1 MPLNLEILM
10 KNLVRRTSSFTR
22 EQGKKLIKEA
32 YIKDVKGKS
41 IDGVYHIYGRVLN
54 EDKNWDYDTHL
65 KINMKNNEIIGVN
78 CSCETFKENSKQ
90 VKNYM
95 CKHISAT
102 GDAFY
107 SLAKK
112 KIASKKPMIKVENR
126 LVKENEKNN
135 EQQEKRF
142 LSLDISIKHMVKE
155 GIQFFNC
162 EFRIGVGNSNL
173 ILDLKDFLYKN
184 SLKKPLKFNDSF
196 TYNPLK
202 DDFLKEDKRILQF
215 IGANSDKINGRYLR
229 LRQNSLKDFL
239 KLIDEKKKINF
250 NFNSINYEVKV
261 RKENVPVALTLK
273 EGKEGFILSHHKKF
287 PVILNNTG
295 DVMFFDRNLYLPRKR
310 QLEYYIP
317 IHKLFLKNNTITY
330 KKTLENLKNL
340 LEELKNISKNI
351 VLDENVK
358 IFKEKLMKTTFYF
371 YENKGEIYC
380 NVKIDYC
387 GYIIDL
393 IRDEKDNSFLRDLKS
408 EKYIEFQLER
418 FKFIKRE
425 EDFCFIGDEEAMY
438 DFFSKGLKKI
448 KEHGDVILSKELQE
462 FKVIDSSLISSELSE
477 LINFYKLKF
486 DFGDFNIQELRESID
501 AMKNGKR
508 FYKTKKTYLDLEEP
522 GIIHFLNLLEDLGL
536 DNISN
541 NEINIDKSKVLYI
554 QEKLKDR
561 NLSFIKGGK
570 VLQEIVNKLLN
581 KEFKR
586 KLVPKALNAE
596 LRSYQKEGFKWINEI
611 TDLGF
616 GGVLADDMG
625 LGKTLQII
633 AFLLS
638 QKKSKSIVVVPTS
651 VIYNWMDEFEK
662 FAPSLRIGLVHGSK
676 TRRDKV
682 LNDFKRSL
690 GIKLDYMDT
699 FEGLDLDEEENINN
713 SKEGKN
719 KSNDKNKTK
728 KSSKSYER
736 YDILLT
742 TYGTLKNDEEA
753 YDNLSFDYCI
763 IDEAQNI
770 KNPSAQATLS
780 VKKIKSRCNIALTG
794 TPIENNLMELW
805 SIFDFVMPGYLFTK
819 ERFRERFILDENNLD
834 ELKSLIT
841 PFILRRL
848 KEDVLSELPEKLEK
862 KYLVEMKGKQ
872 KQIYNSYV
880 KAIKTKLNE
889 SKISGK
895 IGNEKINLFAYLT
908 KLREICLDPSI
919 VIPEYNGG
927 SGKLIVVKEIVKD
940 ASESGKKILLFSQFT
955 SVLKKIE
962 DDFKR
967 EGISHLYL
975 DGGTSAKERVERV
988 KKFNEDESIKV
999 FLISLKAGGVG
1010 LNLTS
1015 ASVVIHFDPWWN
1027 PAVEDQATDRA
1038 HRFGQEN
1045 RVEVIKLVAK
1055 DTIEEKIVLMQEDKR
1070 ELIQSLMDG
1079 KTMDGKGLKRLTE
1092 EEIAKLFE

>member
-1 MPLNLEILM
+1 MNLDIFM

-22 EQGKKLIKEA
+22 EQGKKLIQEA
-32 YIKDVKGKS
+32 YVKDVKGKS
-41 IDGVYHIYGRVLN
+41 IDGIYHIYGSVLN
-54 EDKNWDYDTHL
+54 DDKNWDYNTHI
-65 KINMKNNEIIGVN
+65 KINMQNSDIMGTN
-78 CSCETFKENSKQ
+78 CSCETFKENSKHI
-90 VKNYM
+90 KNYV

-102 GDAFY
+102 NDVFY

-112 KIASKKPMIKVENR
+112 KMQKNKLKSNNKPK
-126 LVKENEKNN
+126 LVKEKNEEHKGK
-135 EQQEKRF
+135 EKRF
-142 LSLDISIKHMVKE
+142 LSLDINIKHMVKE
-155 GIQFFNC
+155 GVTLFNC
-162 EFRIGVGNSNL
+162 EFRIGAGNLNL

-184 SLKKPLKFNDSF
+184 SLKKPLKFNDGF

-202 DDFLKEDKRILQF
+202 DEFLDEDKRVLQF
-215 IGANSDKINGRYLR
+215 VASHKDMISGRYLR
-229 LRQNSLKDFL
+229 LKQNNLKDFL

-261 RKENVPVALTLK
+261 KKENVPVALTLK
-273 EGKEGFILSHHKKF
+273 EGKEEFVLSHHKKF
-287 PVILNNTG
+287 PVLLNNLG

-330 KKTLENLKNL
+330 KKSLESLRNL

-351 VLDENVK
+351 VLDENVRA
-358 IFKEKLMKTTFYF
+358 FKEKLMKTTFNLYKT
-371 YENKGEIYC
+371 EGKIYC

-425 EDFCFIGDEEAMY
+425 EDFCFIGNEEEMY
-438 DFFSKGLKKI
+438 ELFSKGIKRLRELGEVLLSEELK
-448 KEHGDVILSKELQE
+448 E
-462 FKVIDSSLISSELSE
+462 FKVLDSSLISSELKE
-477 LINFYKLKF
+477 LNNFYKLKF
-486 DFGDFNIQELRESID
+486 DFGDFELRELRESIE
-501 AMKNGKR
+501 AMKKGDR
-508 FYKTKKTYLDLEEP
+508 FYITKKVYLDLEDH
-522 GIIHFLNLLEDLGL
+522 GIVNFLNLLEDLGL
-536 DNISN
+536 ENIKDN
-541 NEINIDKSKVLYI
+541 EVYIDKSKVLYI

-561 NLSFIKGGK
+561 NLSFIKGGN
-570 VLQEIVNKLLN
+570 VLQEIVGKLLN

-596 LRSYQKEGFKWINEI
+596 LRPYQKEGFKWINEI

-662 FAPSLRIGLVHGSK
+662 FAPSIRVGLVHGSK
-676 TRRDKV
+676 SKRDKV
-682 LNDFKRSL
+682 LRDFKRGL
-690 GIKLDYMDT
+690 GIKV
-699 FEGLDLDEEENINN
+699 EEENL
-713 SKEGKN
+713 KE
-719 KSNDKNKTK
+719 
-728 KSSKSYER
+728 KSYEK
-736 YDILLT
+736 YDVLLT
-742 TYGTLKNDEEA
+742 TYGTLKNDEKA
-753 YDNLSFDYCI
+753 YENLSFDYCI

-770 KNPSAQATLS
+770 KNPAAQATLS
-780 VKKIKSRCNIALTG
+780 VKNIKSRCNIALTG

-819 ERFRERFILDENNLD
+819 ERFRERFILDESNLS

-872 KQIYNSYV
+872 KQLYSFYV
-880 KAIKTKLNE
+880 KAIKNQLNE
-889 SKISGK
+889 NKSSEKSGRD
-895 IGNEKINLFAYLT
+895 KINLFAYLT
-908 KLREICLDPSI
+908 KLREICLDPSL
-919 VIPEYNGG
+919 VVPDYTGG
-927 SGKLIVVKEIVKD
+927 SSKLTVVKEIVKD

-962 DDFKR
+962 EDFKK
-967 EGISHLYL
+967 EEISYLYL
-975 DGGTSAKERVERV
+975 DGGTSAKDRVERV
-988 KKFNEDESIKV
+988 KKFNEDSNIKV

-1015 ASVVIHFDPWWN
+1015 ASMVIHFDPWWN

-1045 RVEVIKLVAK
+1045 KVEVIKLVAK

-1079 KTMDGKGLKRLTE
+1079 KTMDGKVLKRLTE
-1092 EEIAKLFE
+1092 EEISKLFE

>member
-1 MPLNLEILM
+1 MPLNLDIFM

-32 YIKDVKGKS
+32 YVKDVKGKS
-41 IDGVYHIYGRVLN
+41 IDGIYHIYGSVLN
-54 EDKNWDYDTHL
+54 DDKNWDYNTHI
-65 KINMKNNEIIGVN
+65 KINMQNSDIMGTN
-78 CSCETFKENSKQ
+78 CSCETFKENSKHI
-90 VKNYM
+90 KNYV

-102 GDAFY
+102 NDVFY

-112 KIASKKPMIKVENR
+112 KMQKNKLKSNNKPK
-126 LVKENEKNN
+126 LVKEKNEEHKG
-135 EQQEKRF
+135 QEKRF
-142 LSLDISIKHMVKE
+142 LSLDINIKHMVKE
-155 GIQFFNC
+155 GITLFNC
-162 EFRIGVGNSNL
+162 EFRIGAGNLNL

-184 SLKKPLKFNDSF
+184 SLKKPLKFNDGF

-202 DDFLKEDKRILQF
+202 DEFLDEDKRVLQF
-215 IGANSDKINGRYLR
+215 VASHKDMISGRYLR
-229 LRQNSLKDFL
+229 LKQNNLKDFL

-261 RKENVPVALTLK
+261 KKENVPVALTLK
-273 EGKEGFILSHHKKF
+273 EGKEGFILNHHKKF
-287 PVILNNTG
+287 PIILNNSG

-330 KKTLENLKNL
+330 KKSLENLRSL

-351 VLDENVK
+351 VLDENIRV
-358 IFKEKLMKTTFYF
+358 FKEKLMKTTFNLYK
-371 YENKGEIYC
+371 NKEKIYC

-425 EDFCFIGDEEAMY
+425 EDFCFIGSEEEIY
-438 DFFSKGLKKI
+438 ELFSKGIKRLRELGEVLLSEELK
-448 KEHGDVILSKELQE
+448 E
-462 FKVIDSSLISSELSE
+462 FKVLDSSLISSELKE
-477 LINFYKLKF
+477 LSNFYKLKF
-486 DFGDFNIQELRESID
+486 DFGDFELRELRESIE
-501 AMKNGKR
+501 AMKRGDR
-508 FYKTKKTYLDLEEP
+508 FYRTKKVYLDLEDP
-522 GIIHFLNLLEDLGL
+522 GIVNFLNLLDDLGL
-536 DNISN
+536 ENIKDN
-541 NEINIDKSKVLYI
+541 EVYIDKSKVLYI

-561 NLSFIKGGK
+561 TLSFIKGGN
-570 VLQEIVNKLLN
+570 VLQEIVGKLLN

-596 LRSYQKEGFKWINEI
+596 LRPYQKEGFKWINEI

-662 FAPSLRIGLVHGSK
+662 FAPSIRIGLVHGSK
-676 TRRDKV
+676 SKRDKV
-682 LNDFKRSL
+682 LRDFKRGL
-690 GIKLDYMDT
+690 GIKI
-699 FEGLDLDEEENINN
+699 EEKNL
-713 SKEGKN
+713 KE
-719 KSNDKNKTK
+719 
-728 KSSKSYER
+728 KSYEK
-736 YDILLT
+736 YDVLLT
-742 TYGTLKNDEEA
+742 TYGTLKNDEKA
-753 YDNLSFDYCI
+753 YENLSFDYCI

-780 VKKIKSRCNIALTG
+780 VKNIKSRCNIALTG

-819 ERFRERFILDENNLD
+819 ERFRERFILDESNLS

-848 KEDVLSELPEKLEK
+848 KEEVLSELPEKLEK

-872 KQIYNSYV
+872 KQLYSFYV
-880 KAIKTKLNE
+880 NAIKNQLNE
-889 SKISGK
+889 NKSSEKSGRD
-895 IGNEKINLFAYLT
+895 KINLFAYLT
-908 KLREICLDPSI
+908 KLREICLDPSL
-919 VIPEYNGG
+919 VVPDYKGG
-927 SGKLIVVKEIVKD
+927 SSKLTVVKEIVKD

-955 SVLKKIE
+955 SVLQKIE
-962 DDFKR
+962 EDFKK
-967 EGISHLYL
+967 EDISYLYL
-975 DGGTSAKERVERV
+975 DGGTSAKDRVERV
-988 KKFNEDESIKV
+988 KKFNEDSNIKV

-1045 RVEVIKLVAK
+1045 KVEVIKLVAK

-1092 EEIAKLFE
+1092 EEISKLFE

>member
-1 MPLNLEILM
+1 MPLNLDIFM

-32 YIKDVKGKS
+32 YVKDVKGKS
-41 IDGVYHIYGRVLN
+41 IDGIYHIYGSVLN
-54 EDKNWDYDTHL
+54 DDKNWDYNTHI
-65 KINMKNNEIIGVN
+65 KINMQNSDIMGTN
-78 CSCETFKENSKQ
+78 CSCETFKENSKHI
-90 VKNYM
+90 KNYV

-102 GDAFY
+102 NDVFY

-112 KIASKKPMIKVENR
+112 KMQKNKLKSNNKPK
-126 LVKENEKNN
+126 LVKEKNEEHKG
-135 EQQEKRF
+135 QEKRF
-142 LSLDISIKHMVKE
+142 LSLDINIKHMVKE
-155 GIQFFNC
+155 GITLFNC
-162 EFRIGVGNSNL
+162 EFRIGAGNLNL

-184 SLKKPLKFNDSF
+184 SLKKPLKFNDGF

-202 DDFLKEDKRILQF
+202 DEFLDEDKRVLQF
-215 IGANSDKINGRYLR
+215 VASHKDMISGRYLR
-229 LRQNSLKDFL
+229 LKQNNLKDFL

-261 RKENVPVALTLK
+261 KKENVPVALTLK
-273 EGKEGFILSHHKKF
+273 EGKEGFILNHHKKF
-287 PVILNNTG
+287 PIILNNSG

-330 KKTLENLKNL
+330 KKSLENLRSL

-351 VLDENVK
+351 VLDENIRV
-358 IFKEKLMKTTFYF
+358 FKEKLIKTTFNLYK
-371 YENKGEIYC
+371 NKEKIYC

-425 EDFCFIGDEEAMY
+425 EDFCFIGSEEEIY
-438 DFFSKGLKKI
+438 ELFSKGIKRLRELGEVLLSEELK
-448 KEHGDVILSKELQE
+448 E
-462 FKVIDSSLISSELSE
+462 FKVLDSSLISSELKE
-477 LINFYKLKF
+477 LSNFYKLKF
-486 DFGDFNIQELRESID
+486 DFGDFELRELRESIE
-501 AMKNGKR
+501 AMKRGDR
-508 FYKTKKTYLDLEEP
+508 FYRTKKVYLDLEDP
-522 GIIHFLNLLEDLGL
+522 GIVNFLNLLDDLGL
-536 DNISN
+536 ENIKDN
-541 NEINIDKSKVLYI
+541 EVYIDKSKVLYI

-561 NLSFIKGGK
+561 TLSFIKGGN
-570 VLQEIVNKLLN
+570 VLQEIVGKLLN

-596 LRSYQKEGFKWINEI
+596 LRPYQKEGFKWINEI

-662 FAPSLRIGLVHGSK
+662 FAPSIRIGLVHGSK
-676 TRRDKV
+676 SKRDKV
-682 LNDFKRSL
+682 LRDFKRGL
-690 GIKLDYMDT
+690 GIKI
-699 FEGLDLDEEENINN
+699 EEKNL
-713 SKEGKN
+713 KE
-719 KSNDKNKTK
+719 
-728 KSSKSYER
+728 KSYEK
-736 YDILLT
+736 YDVLLT
-742 TYGTLKNDEEA
+742 TYGTLKNDEKA
-753 YDNLSFDYCI
+753 YENLSFDYCI

-780 VKKIKSRCNIALTG
+780 VKNIKSRCNIALTG

-819 ERFRERFILDENNLD
+819 ERFRERFILDESNLS

-848 KEDVLSELPEKLEK
+848 KEEVLSELPEKLEK

-872 KQIYNSYV
+872 KQLYSFYV
-880 KAIKTKLNE
+880 NAIKNQLNE
-889 SKISGK
+889 NKSSEKSGRD
-895 IGNEKINLFAYLT
+895 KINLFAYLT
-908 KLREICLDPSI
+908 KLREICLDPSL
-919 VIPEYNGG
+919 VVPDYKGG
-927 SGKLIVVKEIVKD
+927 SSKLTVVKEIVKD

-955 SVLKKIE
+955 SVLQKIE
-962 DDFKR
+962 EDFKK
-967 EGISHLYL
+967 EDISYLYL
-975 DGGTSAKERVERV
+975 DGGTSAKDRVERV
-988 KKFNEDESIKV
+988 KKFNEDSNIKV

-1027 PAVEDQATDRA
+1027 PSVEDQATDRV

-1045 RVEVIKLVAK
+1045 KVEVIKLVAK

-1092 EEIAKLFE
+1092 EEISKLFE

>member
-1 MPLNLEILM
+1 MPLNLDIFM

-32 YIKDVKGKS
+32 YVKDVKGKS
-41 IDGVYHIYGRVLN
+41 IDGIYHIYGSVLN
-54 EDKNWDYDTHL
+54 DDKNWDYNTHI
-65 KINMKNNEIIGVN
+65 KINMQNSDIMGTN
-78 CSCETFKENSKQ
+78 CSCETFKENSKHI
-90 VKNYM
+90 KNYV

-102 GDAFY
+102 NDVFY

-112 KIASKKPMIKVENR
+112 KMQKNKLKSNNKPK
-126 LVKENEKNN
+126 LVKEKNEEHKG
-135 EQQEKRF
+135 QEKRF
-142 LSLDISIKHMVKE
+142 LSLDINIKHMLKE
-155 GIQFFNC
+155 GITLFNC
-162 EFRIGVGNSNL
+162 EFRIGTGNLNL

-184 SLKKPLKFNDSF
+184 SLKKPLKFNDGF

-202 DDFLKEDKRILQF
+202 DEFLDEDKRVLQF
-215 IGANSDKINGRYLR
+215 VASHKDMISGRYLR
-229 LRQNSLKDFL
+229 LKQNNLKDFL

-261 RKENVPVALTLK
+261 KKENVPVALTLK
-273 EGKEGFILSHHKKF
+273 EGKEGFILNHHKKF
-287 PVILNNTG
+287 PIILNNSG

-330 KKTLENLKNL
+330 KKSLENLRSL

-351 VLDENVK
+351 VLDENIRV
-358 IFKEKLMKTTFYF
+358 FKEKLIKTTFNLYK
-371 YENKGEIYC
+371 NKEKIYC

-425 EDFCFIGDEEAMY
+425 EDFCFIGSEEEIY
-438 DFFSKGLKKI
+438 ELLSKGIKK
-448 KEHGDVILSKELQE
+448 LKELGE
-462 FKVIDSSLISSELSE
+462 VLLSEELKAFKVLDSSFISSELIE
-477 LINFYKLKF
+477 LSNFYKLKF
-486 DFGDFNIQELRESID
+486 DFGNFELRELMESIE
-501 AMKNGKR
+501 AMKRGDH
-508 FYKTKKTYLDLEEP
+508 FYRTNKVYLDLEDP
-522 GIIHFLNLLEDLGL
+522 GIVNFLNLLDDLGL
-536 DNISN
+536 ENIKDN
-541 NEINIDKSKVLYI
+541 EVYIDKSKVLYI

-561 NLSFIKGGK
+561 NLSFIKGGN
-570 VLQEIVNKLLN
+570 VLQEIVGKLLN

-596 LRSYQKEGFKWINEI
+596 LRPYQKEGFKWINEI

-662 FAPSLRIGLVHGSK
+662 FAPSIRVGLVHGSK
-676 TRRDKV
+676 SKRDKV
-682 LNDFKRSL
+682 LRDFKRGL
-690 GIKLDYMDT
+690 GIKI
-699 FEGLDLDEEENINN
+699 EEKNL
-713 SKEGKN
+713 KE
-719 KSNDKNKTK
+719 
-728 KSSKSYER
+728 KSYEK
-736 YDILLT
+736 YDVLLT
-742 TYGTLKNDEEA
+742 TYGTLKNDEKA
-753 YDNLSFDYCI
+753 YENLSFDYCI

-780 VKKIKSRCNIALTG
+780 VKNIKSRCNIALTG

-819 ERFRERFILDENNLD
+819 ERFRERFILDESNLS

-848 KEDVLSELPEKLEK
+848 KEEVLSELPEKLEK

-872 KQIYNSYV
+872 KQLYSFYV
-880 KAIKTKLNE
+880 NAIKNQLNE
-889 SKISGK
+889 NKSSEKSGRD
-895 IGNEKINLFAYLT
+895 KINLFAYLT
-908 KLREICLDPSI
+908 KLREICLDPSL
-919 VIPEYNGG
+919 VVPDYKGG
-927 SGKLIVVKEIVKD
+927 SSKLTVVKEIVKD

-955 SVLKKIE
+955 SVLQKIE
-962 DDFKR
+962 EDFKK
-967 EGISHLYL
+967 EDISYLYL
-975 DGGTSAKERVERV
+975 DGGTSAKDRVERV
-988 KKFNEDESIKV
+988 KKFNEDSNIKV

-1045 RVEVIKLVAK
+1045 KVEVIKLVAK

-1092 EEIAKLFE
+1092 EEISKLFE

>member
-1 MPLNLEILM
+1 MPLNLDIFM

-32 YIKDVKGKS
+32 YVKDVKGKS
-41 IDGVYHIYGRVLN
+41 IDGIYHIYGSVLN
-54 EDKNWDYDTHL
+54 DDKNWDYNTHI
-65 KINMKNNEIIGVN
+65 KINMQNSDIMGTN
-78 CSCETFKENSKQ
+78 CSCETFKENSKHI
-90 VKNYM
+90 KNYV

-102 GDAFY
+102 NDVFY

-112 KIASKKPMIKVENR
+112 KMQKNKLKSNNKPK
-126 LVKENEKNN
+126 LVKEKNEEHKG
-135 EQQEKRF
+135 QEKRF
-142 LSLDISIKHMVKE
+142 LSLDINIKHMVKE
-155 GIQFFNC
+155 GITLFNC
-162 EFRIGVGNSNL
+162 EFRIGAGNLNL

-184 SLKKPLKFNDSF
+184 SLKKPLKFNDGF

-202 DDFLKEDKRILQF
+202 DEFLDEDKRVLQF
-215 IGANSDKINGRYLR
+215 VASHKDMISGRYLR
-229 LRQNSLKDFL
+229 LKQNNLKDFL

-261 RKENVPVALTLK
+261 KKENVPVALTLK
-273 EGKEGFILSHHKKF
+273 EGKEGFILNHHKKF
-287 PVILNNTG
+287 PIILNNSG

-330 KKTLENLKNL
+330 KKSLENLRSL

-351 VLDENVK
+351 VLDENIRV
-358 IFKEKLMKTTFYF
+358 FKEKLMKTTFNLYK
-371 YENKGEIYC
+371 NKEKIYC

-425 EDFCFIGDEEAMY
+425 EDFCFIGSEEEIY
-438 DFFSKGLKKI
+438 ELFSKGIKRLRELGEVLLSEELK
-448 KEHGDVILSKELQE
+448 E
-462 FKVIDSSLISSELSE
+462 FKVLDSSLISSELKE
-477 LINFYKLKF
+477 LSNFYKLKF
-486 DFGDFNIQELRESID
+486 DFGDFELRELRESIE
-501 AMKNGKR
+501 AMKRGDR
-508 FYKTKKTYLDLEEP
+508 FYRTKKVYLDLEDP
-522 GIIHFLNLLEDLGL
+522 GIVNFLNLLDDLGL
-536 DNISN
+536 ENIKDN
-541 NEINIDKSKVLYI
+541 EVYIDKSKVLYI

-561 NLSFIKGGK
+561 TLSFIKGGN
-570 VLQEIVNKLLN
+570 VLQEIVGKLLN

-596 LRSYQKEGFKWINEI
+596 LRPYQKEGFKWINEI

-662 FAPSLRIGLVHGSK
+662 FAPSIRIGLVHGSK
-676 TRRDKV
+676 SKRDKV
-682 LNDFKRSL
+682 LRDFKRGL
-690 GIKLDYMDT
+690 GIKI
-699 FEGLDLDEEENINN
+699 EEENL
-713 SKEGKN
+713 KE
-719 KSNDKNKTK
+719 
-728 KSSKSYER
+728 KSYEK
-736 YDILLT
+736 YDVLLT
-742 TYGTLKNDEEA
+742 TYGTLKNDEKA
-753 YDNLSFDYCI
+753 YENLSFDYCI

-770 KNPSAQATLS
+770 KNSSAQATLS
-780 VKKIKSRCNIALTG
+780 VKNIKSRCNIALTG

-819 ERFRERFILDENNLD
+819 ERFRERFILDESNLS

-848 KEDVLSELPEKLEK
+848 KEEVLSELPEKLEK

-872 KQIYNSYV
+872 KQLYSFYV
-880 KAIKTKLNE
+880 KAIKNQLNE
-889 SKISGK
+889 NKSSEKSGRD
-895 IGNEKINLFAYLT
+895 KINLFAYLT

-919 VIPEYNGG
+919 VVPDYKGG
-927 SGKLIVVKEIVKD
+927 SSKLTVVREIVKD

-955 SVLKKIE
+955 SVLQKIE
-962 DDFKR
+962 EDFKK
-967 EGISHLYL
+967 EDISYLYL
-975 DGGTSAKERVERV
+975 DGGTSAKDRVERV
-988 KKFNEDESIKV
+988 KKFNEDSNIKV

-1027 PAVEDQATDRA
+1027 PSVEDQATDRV

-1045 RVEVIKLVAK
+1045 KVEVIKLVAK

-1092 EEIAKLFE
+1092 EEISKLFE

>member
-1 MPLNLEILM
+1 MPLNLDIFM

-32 YIKDVKGKS
+32 YVKDVKGKS
-41 IDGVYHIYGRVLN
+41 IDGIYHIYGSVLN
-54 EDKNWDYDTHL
+54 DDKNWDYNTHI
-65 KINMKNNEIIGVN
+65 KINMQNSDIMGTN
-78 CSCETFKENSKQ
+78 CSCETFKENSKHI
-90 VKNYM
+90 KNYV

-102 GDAFY
+102 NDVFY

-112 KIASKKPMIKVENR
+112 KMQKNKLKSNNKPK
-126 LVKENEKNN
+126 LVKEKNEEHKG
-135 EQQEKRF
+135 QEKRF
-142 LSLDISIKHMVKE
+142 LSLDINIKHMVKE
-155 GIQFFNC
+155 GITLFNC
-162 EFRIGVGNSNL
+162 EFRIGAGNLNL

-184 SLKKPLKFNDSF
+184 SLKKPLKFNDGF

-202 DDFLKEDKRILQF
+202 DEFLDEDKRVLQF
-215 IGANSDKINGRYLR
+215 VASHKDMISGRYLR
-229 LRQNSLKDFL
+229 LKQNNLKDFL

-261 RKENVPVALTLK
+261 KKENVPVALTLK
-273 EGKEGFILSHHKKF
+273 EGKEGFILNHHKKF
-287 PVILNNTG
+287 PIILNNSG

-330 KKTLENLKNL
+330 KKSLENLRSL

-351 VLDENVK
+351 VLDENIRV
-358 IFKEKLMKTTFYF
+358 FKEKLIKTTFNLYK
-371 YENKGEIYC
+371 NKEKIYC

-425 EDFCFIGDEEAMY
+425 EDFCFIGSEEEIY
-438 DFFSKGLKKI
+438 ELFSKGIKRLRELGEVLLSEELK
-448 KEHGDVILSKELQE
+448 E
-462 FKVIDSSLISSELSE
+462 FKVLDSSLISSELKE
-477 LINFYKLKF
+477 LSNFYKLKF
-486 DFGDFNIQELRESID
+486 DFGDFELRELRESIE
-501 AMKNGKR
+501 AMKRGDR
-508 FYKTKKTYLDLEEP
+508 FYRTKKVYLDLEDP
-522 GIIHFLNLLEDLGL
+522 GIVNFLNLLDDLGL
-536 DNISN
+536 ENIKDN
-541 NEINIDKSKVLYI
+541 EVYIDKSKVLYI

-561 NLSFIKGGK
+561 TLSFIKGGN
-570 VLQEIVNKLLN
+570 VLQEIVGKLLN

-596 LRSYQKEGFKWINEI
+596 LRPYQKEGFKWINEI

-662 FAPSLRIGLVHGSK
+662 FAPSIRVGLVHGSK
-676 TRRDKV
+676 SKRDKV
-682 LNDFKRSL
+682 LRDFKRGL
-690 GIKLDYMDT
+690 GIKI
-699 FEGLDLDEEENINN
+699 EEKNL
-713 SKEGKN
+713 KE
-719 KSNDKNKTK
+719 
-728 KSSKSYER
+728 KSYEK
-736 YDILLT
+736 YDVLLT
-742 TYGTLKNDEEA
+742 TYGTLKNDEKA
-753 YDNLSFDYCI
+753 YENLSFDYCI

-780 VKKIKSRCNIALTG
+780 VKNIKSRCNIALTG

-819 ERFRERFILDENNLD
+819 ERFRERFILDESNLS

-848 KEDVLSELPEKLEK
+848 KEEVLSELPEKLEK

-872 KQIYNSYV
+872 KQLYSFYV
-880 KAIKTKLNE
+880 KAIKNQLNE
-889 SKISGK
+889 NKSSEKSGRD
-895 IGNEKINLFAYLT
+895 KINLFAYLT
-908 KLREICLDPSI
+908 KLREICLDPSL
-919 VIPEYNGG
+919 VVPDYTGG
-927 SGKLIVVKEIVKD
+927 SSKLTVVKEIVKD

-955 SVLKKIE
+955 SVLQKIE
-962 DDFKR
+962 EDFKK
-967 EGISHLYL
+967 EDISYLYL
-975 DGGTSAKERVERV
+975 DGGTSAKDRVERV
-988 KKFNEDESIKV
+988 KKFNDDSNIKV

-1027 PAVEDQATDRA
+1027 PSVEDQATDRV

-1045 RVEVIKLVAK
+1045 KVEVIKLVAK

-1092 EEIAKLFE
+1092 EEISKLFE

>member
-1 MPLNLEILM
+1 MPLNLDIFM

-22 EQGKKLIKEA
+22 EQGKKLIQEA
-32 YIKDVKGKS
+32 YVKDVKGKS
-41 IDGVYHIYGRVLN
+41 IDGIYHIYGSVLN
-54 EDKNWDYDTHL
+54 DDKNWDYNTHI
-65 KINMKNNEIIGVN
+65 KINMQNSDIMGTN
-78 CSCETFKENSKQ
+78 CSCETFKENSKHI
-90 VKNYM
+90 KNYV

-102 GDAFY
+102 NDVFY

-112 KIASKKPMIKVENR
+112 KMQNNKSKSNNKPK
-126 LVKENEKNN
+126 LVKDKNEEHKGK
-135 EQQEKRF
+135 EKRF
-142 LSLDISIKHMVKE
+142 LSLDINIKHMVKE
-155 GIQFFNC
+155 GITLFNC
-162 EFRIGVGNSNL
+162 EFRIGAGNLNL

-184 SLKKPLKFNDSF
+184 SLKKPLKFNDGF

-202 DDFLKEDKRILQF
+202 DEFLDEDKRVLQF
-215 IGANSDKINGRYLR
+215 VASHKDMISGRYLR
-229 LRQNSLKDFL
+229 LKQNNLKDFL

-261 RKENVPVALTLK
+261 KKENVPVALTLK

-287 PVILNNTG
+287 PIILNNSG

-330 KKTLENLKNL
+330 KKSLENLRSL

-351 VLDENVK
+351 VLDENIRV
-358 IFKEKLMKTTFYF
+358 FKEKLMKTTFNLYK
-371 YENKGEIYC
+371 NKEKIYC

-425 EDFCFIGDEEAMY
+425 EDFCFIGNKEEMY
-438 DFFSKGLKKI
+438 ELFYKGIKRLRELGEVLLSEELK
-448 KEHGDVILSKELQE
+448 E
-462 FKVIDSSLISSELSE
+462 FKVLDSSLISSELKE
-477 LINFYKLKF
+477 LSNFYKLKF
-486 DFGDFNIQELRESID
+486 DFGDFELRELRESVE
-501 AMKNGKR
+501 AMKRGDR
-508 FYKTKKTYLDLEEP
+508 FYRTKKVYLDLEDP
-522 GIIHFLNLLEDLGL
+522 GIVNFLNLLEDLGL
-536 DNISN
+536 ENIKDN
-541 NEINIDKSKVLYI
+541 EVYIDKSKVLYI

-561 NLSFIKGGK
+561 NLSFIKGGN
-570 VLQEIVNKLLN
+570 VLQEIVGKLLN

-586 KLVPKALNAE
+586 KLLPKALNAE
-596 LRSYQKEGFKWINEI
+596 LRPYQKEGFKWINEI

-662 FAPSLRIGLVHGSK
+662 FAPSIRVGLVHGSK
-676 TRRDKV
+676 SKRDKV
-682 LNDFKRSL
+682 LRDFKRGL
-690 GIKLDYMDT
+690 GIKI
-699 FEGLDLDEEENINN
+699 EEENL
-713 SKEGKN
+713 KE
-719 KSNDKNKTK
+719 
-728 KSSKSYER
+728 KSYEK
-736 YDILLT
+736 YDVLLT
-742 TYGTLKNDEEA
+742 TYGTLKNDEKA
-753 YDNLSFDYCI
+753 YENLSFDYCI

-780 VKKIKSRCNIALTG
+780 VKNIKSRCNIALTG

-819 ERFRERFILDENNLD
+819 ERFRERFILDESNLS

-872 KQIYNSYV
+872 KQLYSFYV
-880 KAIKTKLNE
+880 KAIKNQLNE
-889 SKISGK
+889 NKSSEKSGRD
-895 IGNEKINLFAYLT
+895 KINLFAYLT
-908 KLREICLDPSI
+908 KLREICLDPSL
-919 VIPEYNGG
+919 VVPDYTGE
-927 SGKLIVVKEIVKD
+927 SSKLTVVKEIVKD

-962 DDFKR
+962 DELNIKD
-967 EGISHLYL
+967 ISYLYL
-975 DGGTSAKERVERV
+975 DGGTSAKDRVERV
-988 KKFNEDESIKV
+988 KKFNEDSNIKV

-1015 ASVVIHFDPWWN
+1015 ASMVIHFDPWWN

-1045 RVEVIKLVAK
+1045 KVEVIKLVAK

-1092 EEIAKLFE
+1092 EEISKLFE

>member
-1 MPLNLEILM
+1 MNLDIFM

-22 EQGKKLIKEA
+22 EQGKKLIQEA
-32 YIKDVKGKS
+32 YVKDVKGKS
-41 IDGVYHIYGRVLN
+41 IDGIYHIYGSVLN
-54 EDKNWDYDTHL
+54 DDKNWDYNTHI
-65 KINMKNNEIIGVN
+65 KINMQNSDIMGTN
-78 CSCETFKENSKQ
+78 CSCETFKENSKHI
-90 VKNYM
+90 KNYV

-102 GDAFY
+102 NDVFY

-112 KIASKKPMIKVENR
+112 KMQKNKLKSNNKPKLIK
-126 LVKENEKNN
+126 EKN
-135 EQQEKRF
+135 EEHKGKEKRF
-142 LSLDISIKHMVKE
+142 LSLDINVKHMVKE
-155 GIQFFNC
+155 GITLFNC
-162 EFRIGVGNSNL
+162 EFRIGAGNLNL

-184 SLKKPLKFNDSF
+184 SLKKPLKFNDGF

-202 DDFLKEDKRILQF
+202 DEFLEEDKRVLQF
-215 IGANSDKINGRYLR
+215 VASHKDMISGRYLR
-229 LRQNSLKDFL
+229 LKQNNLKDFL

-261 RKENVPVALTLK
+261 KKENVPVALTLK
-273 EGKEGFILSHHKKF
+273 EGKEGFVLSHHKKF
-287 PVILNNTG
+287 PVILNNSG

-330 KKTLENLKNL
+330 KKSLENLRSL

-351 VLDENVK
+351 VLDENIRV
-358 IFKEKLMKTTFYF
+358 FKEKLMKTTFNLYK
-371 YENKGEIYC
+371 NKEKIYC

-425 EDFCFIGDEEAMY
+425 EDFCFIGNEEEMY
-438 DFFSKGLKKI
+438 ELFSKGIKRLRELGEVLLSEELK
-448 KEHGDVILSKELQE
+448 E
-462 FKVIDSSLISSELSE
+462 FKVLDSSLISSELKE
-477 LINFYKLKF
+477 LSNFYKLKF
-486 DFGDFNIQELRESID
+486 DFGDFELRELRESIE
-501 AMKNGKR
+501 AMKKGDR
-508 FYKTKKTYLDLEEP
+508 FYRTKKVYLDLEDH
-522 GIIHFLNLLEDLGL
+522 GIVNFLNLLEDLGL
-536 DNISN
+536 ENIKDN
-541 NEINIDKSKVLYI
+541 EVYIDKSKVLYI

-561 NLSFIKGGK
+561 NLSFIKGGN
-570 VLQEIVNKLLN
+570 VLQEIVGKLLN
-581 KEFKR
+581 KQFKR

-596 LRSYQKEGFKWINEI
+596 LRPYQKEGFKWINEI

-662 FAPSLRIGLVHGSK
+662 FAPSIRIGLVHGSK
-676 TRRDKV
+676 SKRDKV
-682 LNDFKRSL
+682 LRDFKRGL
-690 GIKLDYMDT
+690 GIKI
-699 FEGLDLDEEENINN
+699 EESNL
-713 SKEGKN
+713 KE
-719 KSNDKNKTK
+719 
-728 KSSKSYER
+728 KSYEK
-736 YDILLT
+736 YDVLLT
-742 TYGTLKNDEEA
+742 TYGTLKNDEKSYE
-753 YDNLSFDYCI
+753 NLSFDYCI

-770 KNPSAQATLS
+770 KNPVAQATLS
-780 VKKIKSRCNIALTG
+780 VKNIKSRCNIALTG

-819 ERFRERFILDENNLD
+819 ERFRERFILDESNLS

-872 KQIYNSYV
+872 KQLYSFYV
-880 KAIKTKLNE
+880 KAIKNQLNE
-889 SKISGK
+889 NKSSEKSGRD
-895 IGNEKINLFAYLT
+895 KINLFAYLT
-908 KLREICLDPSI
+908 KLREICLDPSL
-919 VIPEYNGG
+919 VVPDYTGG
-927 SGKLIVVKEIVKD
+927 SSKLTVVKEIVKD

-962 DDFKR
+962 EDFKK
-967 EGISHLYL
+967 EDISYLYL
-975 DGGTSAKERVERV
+975 DGGTSAKDRVERV
-988 KKFNEDESIKV
+988 KKFNEDSNIKV

-1045 RVEVIKLVAK
+1045 KVEVIKLVAK

-1092 EEIAKLFE
+1092 EEISKLFE

>member
-1 MPLNLEILM
+1 MPLNLDIFM

-32 YIKDVKGKS
+32 YVKDVKGKS
-41 IDGVYHIYGRVLN
+41 IDGIYHIYGSVLN
-54 EDKNWDYDTHL
+54 DDKNWDYNTHI
-65 KINMKNNEIIGVN
+65 KINMQNSDIMGTN
-78 CSCETFKENSKQ
+78 CSCETFKENSKHI
-90 VKNYM
+90 KNYV

-102 GDAFY
+102 NDVFY

-112 KIASKKPMIKVENR
+112 KMQKNKLKSNNKPK
-126 LVKENEKNN
+126 LVKEKNEEHKG
-135 EQQEKRF
+135 QEKRF
-142 LSLDISIKHMVKE
+142 LSLDINIKHMLKE
-155 GIQFFNC
+155 GITLFNC
-162 EFRIGVGNSNL
+162 EFRIGAGNLNL

-184 SLKKPLKFNDSF
+184 SLKKPLKFNDGF

-202 DDFLKEDKRILQF
+202 DEFLDEDKRVLQF
-215 IGANSDKINGRYLR
+215 VASHKDMISGRYLR
-229 LRQNSLKDFL
+229 LKQNNLKDFL

-261 RKENVPVALTLK
+261 KKENVPVALTLK
-273 EGKEGFILSHHKKF
+273 EGKEGFILNHHKKF
-287 PVILNNTG
+287 PIILNNSG

-330 KKTLENLKNL
+330 KKSLENLRSL

-351 VLDENVK
+351 VLDENIRV
-358 IFKEKLMKTTFYF
+358 FKEKLMKTTFNLYK
-371 YENKGEIYC
+371 NKEKIYC

-425 EDFCFIGDEEAMY
+425 EDFCFIGSEEEIY
-438 DFFSKGLKKI
+438 ELFSKGIKRLRELGEVLLSEELK
-448 KEHGDVILSKELQE
+448 E
-462 FKVIDSSLISSELSE
+462 FKVLDSSLISSELKE
-477 LINFYKLKF
+477 LSNFYKLKF
-486 DFGDFNIQELRESID
+486 DFGDFELRELRESIE
-501 AMKNGKR
+501 AMKRGDR
-508 FYKTKKTYLDLEEP
+508 FYRTKKVYLDLEDP
-522 GIIHFLNLLEDLGL
+522 GIVNFLNLLDDLGL
-536 DNISN
+536 ENIKDN
-541 NEINIDKSKVLYI
+541 EVYIDKSKVLYI

-561 NLSFIKGGK
+561 TLSFIKGGN
-570 VLQEIVNKLLN
+570 VLQEIVGKLLN

-596 LRSYQKEGFKWINEI
+596 LRPYQKEGFKWINEI

-662 FAPSLRIGLVHGSK
+662 FAPSIRVGLVHGSK
-676 TRRDKV
+676 SKRDKV
-682 LNDFKRSL
+682 LRDFKRGL
-690 GIKLDYMDT
+690 GIKI
-699 FEGLDLDEEENINN
+699 EEKNL
-713 SKEGKN
+713 KE
-719 KSNDKNKTK
+719 
-728 KSSKSYER
+728 KSYEK
-736 YDILLT
+736 YDVLLT
-742 TYGTLKNDEEA
+742 TYGTLKNDEKA
-753 YDNLSFDYCI
+753 YENLSFDYCI

-780 VKKIKSRCNIALTG
+780 VKNIKSRCNIALTG

-819 ERFRERFILDENNLD
+819 DRFRERFILDESNLS
-834 ELKSLIT
+834 ELKYLIT

-848 KEDVLSELPEKLEK
+848 KEEVLSELPEKLEK

-872 KQIYNSYV
+872 KQLYSFYV
-880 KAIKTKLNE
+880 KAIKNQLNE
-889 SKISGK
+889 NKSSEKSGRD
-895 IGNEKINLFAYLT
+895 KINLFAYLT

-919 VIPEYNGG
+919 VVPDYKGG
-927 SGKLIVVKEIVKD
+927 SSKLTVVREIVKD

-955 SVLKKIE
+955 SVLQKIE
-962 DDFKR
+962 EDFKK
-967 EGISHLYL
+967 EDISYLYL
-975 DGGTSAKERVERV
+975 DGGTSAKDRVERV
-988 KKFNEDESIKV
+988 KKFNEDSNIKV

-1027 PAVEDQATDRA
+1027 PSVEDQATDRV

-1045 RVEVIKLVAK
+1045 KVEVIKLVAK

-1092 EEIAKLFE
+1092 EEISKLFE

>member
-1 MPLNLEILM
+1 MPLNLDIFM

-22 EQGKKLIKEA
+22 EQGKKLIQEA
-32 YIKDVKGKS
+32 YVKDVKGKS
-41 IDGVYHIYGRVLN
+41 IDGIYHIYGSVLN
-54 EDKNWDYDTHL
+54 DDKNWDYNTHI
-65 KINMKNNEIIGVN
+65 KINMQNSDIIGTN
-78 CSCETFKENSKQ
+78 CSCETFKENSKHI
-90 VKNYM
+90 KNYV

-102 GDAFY
+102 NDVFY

-112 KIASKKPMIKVENR
+112 KMQKNKLKSNNKPK
-126 LVKENEKNN
+126 LVKEKNEEHKGK
-135 EQQEKRF
+135 EKRF
-142 LSLDISIKHMVKE
+142 LSLDINIKHMVKE
-155 GIQFFNC
+155 GITLFNC
-162 EFRIGVGNSNL
+162 EFRIGAGNLNL

-184 SLKKPLKFNDSF
+184 SLKKPLKFNDGF

-202 DDFLKEDKRILQF
+202 DEFLDEDKRVLQF
-215 IGANSDKINGRYLR
+215 VASHKDMISGRYLR
-229 LRQNSLKDFL
+229 LKQNNLKDFL

-261 RKENVPVALTLK
+261 KKENVPVALTLK

-287 PVILNNTG
+287 PVILNNSG
-295 DVMFFDRNLYLPRKR
+295 DVMFFDRNLYIPRKR

-330 KKTLENLKNL
+330 KKSLENLRSL

-351 VLDENVK
+351 VLDENIRV
-358 IFKEKLMKTTFYF
+358 FKEKLMKTTFNLYKT
-371 YENKGEIYC
+371 KGKIYC

-393 IRDEKDNSFLRDLKS
+393 IRDEKDNIFLRDLKN

-425 EDFCFIGDEEAMY
+425 EDFCFIGNEEEMY
-438 DFFSKGLKKI
+438 ELFSKGIKRLRELGEVLLSEELK
-448 KEHGDVILSKELQE
+448 E
-462 FKVIDSSLISSELSE
+462 FKVLDSSLISSELIE
-477 LINFYKLKF
+477 LSNFYKLKF
-486 DFGDFNIQELRESID
+486 DFGDFELRELRESIE
-501 AMKNGKR
+501 AMKRGDR
-508 FYKTKKTYLDLEEP
+508 FYRTKKVYLDLEDP
-522 GIIHFLNLLEDLGL
+522 GIVNFLNLLEDLGL
-536 DNISN
+536 ENIKDN
-541 NEINIDKSKVLYI
+541 EVYIDKSKVLYI

-561 NLSFIKGGK
+561 NLSFIKGGN
-570 VLQEIVNKLLN
+570 VLQEIVGKLLN

-596 LRSYQKEGFKWINEI
+596 LRPYQKDGFKWINEI

-662 FAPSLRIGLVHGSK
+662 FAPSIRVGLVHGSK
-676 TRRDKV
+676 SKRDKV
-682 LNDFKRSL
+682 LRDFKRGL
-690 GIKLDYMDT
+690 GIKI
-699 FEGLDLDEEENINN
+699 EEENL
-713 SKEGKN
+713 KE
-719 KSNDKNKTK
+719 
-728 KSSKSYER
+728 KSYEK
-736 YDILLT
+736 YDVLLT
-742 TYGTLKNDEEA
+742 TYGTLKNDEKA
-753 YDNLSFDYCI
+753 YENLSFDYCI

-770 KNPSAQATLS
+770 KNPAAQATLS
-780 VKKIKSRCNIALTG
+780 VKNIKSRCNIALTG

-819 ERFRERFILDENNLD
+819 ERFRERFILDESNLS

-872 KQIYNSYV
+872 KQLYSFYV
-880 KAIKTKLNE
+880 KAIKNQLNE
-889 SKISGK
+889 NKSSEKSGRD
-895 IGNEKINLFAYLT
+895 KINLFAYLT
-908 KLREICLDPSI
+908 KLREICLDPSL
-919 VIPEYNGG
+919 VVPDYTGG
-927 SGKLIVVKEIVKD
+927 SSKLTVVKEIVKD

-955 SVLKKIE
+955 SVLQKIE
-962 DDFKR
+962 EDFKK
-967 EGISHLYL
+967 EDISYLYL
-975 DGGTSAKERVERV
+975 DGGTSAKDRVERV
-988 KKFNEDESIKV
+988 KKFNEDSNIKV

-1015 ASVVIHFDPWWN
+1015 ASMVIHFDPWWN

-1045 RVEVIKLVAK
+1045 KVEVIKLVAK

-1092 EEIAKLFE
+1092 EEISKLFE

>member
-1 MPLNLEILM
+1 MPLNLDIFM

-22 EQGKKLIKEA
+22 EQGEKLIKES
-32 YIKDVKGKS
+32 YVKDVKGKS
-41 IDGVYHIYGRVLN
+41 IDGIYHIYGSVLN
-54 EDKNWDYDTHL
+54 DDKNWDYNTHI
-65 KINMKNNEIIGVN
+65 KINMQNSDIMGTN
-78 CSCETFKENSKQ
+78 CSCETFKENSKYI
-90 VKNYM
+90 KNYV

-102 GDAFY
+102 NDVFY

-112 KIASKKPMIKVENR
+112 KMQKNKLKSNNKPK
-126 LVKENEKNN
+126 LVKEKNEEHKGK
-135 EQQEKRF
+135 EKRF
-142 LSLDISIKHMVKE
+142 LSLDINIKHMVKE
-155 GIQFFNC
+155 GITLFNC
-162 EFRIGVGNSNL
+162 EFRIGAGNLNL

-184 SLKKPLKFNDSF
+184 SLKKPLKFNDGF

-202 DDFLKEDKRILQF
+202 DEFLDEDKRVLQF
-215 IGANSDKINGRYLR
+215 VASHKDMISGRYLR
-229 LRQNSLKDFL
+229 LKQNNLKDFL

-261 RKENVPVALTLK
+261 KKENVPVALTLK

-287 PVILNNTG
+287 PVILNNSG

-330 KKTLENLKNL
+330 KKSLENLRSL

-351 VLDENVK
+351 VLDENIRV
-358 IFKEKLMKTTFYF
+358 FKEKLMKTTFNLYK
-371 YENKGEIYC
+371 NKGKIYC

-425 EDFCFIGDEEAMY
+425 EDFCFIGNKEEMY
-438 DFFSKGLKKI
+438 ELFSKGIKRLRELGEVLLSEELK
-448 KEHGDVILSKELQE
+448 E
-462 FKVIDSSLISSELSE
+462 FKVLDSSLISSELKE
-477 LINFYKLKF
+477 LSNFYKLKF
-486 DFGDFNIQELRESID
+486 DFGDFELRELRESIE
-501 AMKNGKR
+501 AMKKGDR
-508 FYKTKKTYLDLEEP
+508 FYRTKKVYLDLEDP
-522 GIIHFLNLLEDLGL
+522 GIVNFLNLLEDLGL
-536 DNISN
+536 ENIKDN
-541 NEINIDKSKVLYI
+541 EVYIDKSKVLYI

-561 NLSFIKGGK
+561 NLSFIKGGN
-570 VLQEIVNKLLN
+570 VLQEIVGKLLN

-596 LRSYQKEGFKWINEI
+596 LRPYQKEGFKWINEI
-611 TDLGF
+611 TYLGF

-662 FAPSLRIGLVHGSK
+662 FAPSIKIGLVHGSK
-676 TRRDKV
+676 SKRDKV
-682 LNDFKRSL
+682 LRDFKRGL
-690 GIKLDYMDT
+690 GIKI
-699 FEGLDLDEEENINN
+699 EEENL
-713 SKEGKN
+713 KE
-719 KSNDKNKTK
+719 
-728 KSSKSYER
+728 KSYEK
-736 YDILLT
+736 YDVLLT
-742 TYGTLKNDEEA
+742 TYGTLKNDEKA
-753 YDNLSFDYCI
+753 YENLSFDYCI

-770 KNPSAQATLS
+770 KNPVAQATLS
-780 VKKIKSRCNIALTG
+780 VKNIKSRCNIALTG

-819 ERFRERFILDENNLD
+819 ERFRERFILDESNLS

-872 KQIYNSYV
+872 KQLYSFYV
-880 KAIKTKLNE
+880 KAIKNQLNE
-889 SKISGK
+889 NKSSEKSGRD
-895 IGNEKINLFAYLT
+895 KINLFAYLT
-908 KLREICLDPSI
+908 KLREICLDPSL
-919 VIPEYNGG
+919 VVPDYTGG
-927 SGKLIVVKEIVKD
+927 SSKLTVVKEIVKD

-955 SVLKKIE
+955 SVLQKIE
-962 DDFKR
+962 EDFKK
-967 EGISHLYL
+967 EDISYLYL
-975 DGGTSAKERVERV
+975 DGGTSAKDRVERV
-988 KKFNEDESIKV
+988 KKFNEDSNIKV

-1015 ASVVIHFDPWWN
+1015 ASMVIHFDPWWN

-1045 RVEVIKLVAK
+1045 KVEVIKLVAK

-1079 KTMDGKGLKRLTE
+1079 KTMDGKVLKRLTE
-1092 EEIAKLFE
+1092 EEISKLFE

>member
-1 MPLNLEILM
+1 MPLNLDIFM

-32 YIKDVKGKS
+32 YVKDVRGKS
-41 IDGVYHIYGRVLN
+41 IDGIYHIYGNVLN
-54 EDKNWDYDTHL
+54 DGKNWDYNTHI
-65 KINMKNNEIIGVN
+65 KINMKNSDIIGTN
-78 CSCETFKENSKQ
+78 CSCETFKENSKHI
-90 VKNYM
+90 KNYV

-102 GDAFY
+102 NDVFY
-107 SLAKK
+107 SLVRKK
-112 KIASKKPMIKVENR
+112 VQKNKLSNNKTQ
-126 LVKENEKNN
+126 LVKEKNQKHRG
-135 EQQEKRF
+135 EEKRF
-142 LSLDISIKHMVKE
+142 LSLDINIKHMVKE
-155 GIQFFNC
+155 GITLFNC
-162 EFRIGVGNSNL
+162 EFRIGAGNLNL

-184 SLKKPLKFNDSF
+184 SLKKPLKFNDGF
-196 TYNPLK
+196 TYNPLR
-202 DDFLKEDKRILQF
+202 DEFLEEDKRVLQF
-215 IGANSDKINGRYLR
+215 VASHKDMISGRYLR
-229 LRQNSLKDFL
+229 LKQNNLKDFL

-261 RKENVPVALTLK
+261 KKENVPVALTLK

-287 PVILNNTG
+287 PVLLNNLG

-330 KKTLENLKNL
+330 KKSLESLRNL

-351 VLDENVK
+351 VLDENVRA
-358 IFKEKLMKTTFYF
+358 FKEKLMKTTFNLYKT
-371 YENKGEIYC
+371 KGKIYC

-425 EDFCFIGDEEAMY
+425 EDFCFIGNEEEMY
-438 DFFSKGLKKI
+438 ELFSKGIKRLK
-448 KEHGDVILSKELQE
+448 EFGEVLLSEELKE
-462 FKVIDSSLISSELSE
+462 FKVLDSSLISSELIE
-477 LINFYKLKF
+477 LSNFYKLKF
-486 DFGDFNIQELRESID
+486 DFGDFELRELRESIE
-501 AMKNGKR
+501 AMKKGER
-508 FYKTKKTYLDLEEP
+508 FYRTKKVYLDLEDP
-522 GIIHFLNLLEDLGL
+522 GIVNFLNLLEDLGL
-536 DNISN
+536 ENIKDN
-541 NEINIDKSKVLYI
+541 EVYIDKSKVLYI

-561 NLSFIKGGK
+561 NLSFIKGGN
-570 VLQEIVNKLLN
+570 VLQEIVGKLLN

-596 LRSYQKEGFKWINEI
+596 LRPYQKEGFKWINEI

-662 FAPSLRIGLVHGSK
+662 FAPSIRIGLVHGSK
-676 TRRDKV
+676 SKRDRV
-682 LNDFKRSL
+682 LRDFKRGI
-690 GIKLDYMDT
+690 GIKV
-699 FEGLDLDEEENINN
+699 EEENL
-713 SKEGKN
+713 KE
-719 KSNDKNKTK
+719 
-728 KSSKSYER
+728 KSYEK
-736 YDILLT
+736 YDVLLT
-742 TYGTLKNDEEA
+742 TYGTLKNDEKA
-753 YDNLSFDYCI
+753 YENLSFDYCI

-770 KNPSAQATLS
+770 KNPTAQATLS
-780 VKKIKSRCNIALTG
+780 VKNIKSRCNIALTG

-819 ERFRERFILDENNLD
+819 ERFRERFILDESNLS

-872 KQIYNSYV
+872 KQLYSFYV
-880 KAIKTKLNE
+880 KAIKNQLNANKSSE
-889 SKISGK
+889 KSGK
-895 IGNEKINLFAYLT
+895 NKINLFAYLT
-908 KLREICLDPSI
+908 KLREICLDPSL
-919 VIPEYNGG
+919 VVPDYKGE
-927 SGKLIVVKEIVKD
+927 SSKLTVVKEIVKD

-955 SVLKKIE
+955 SVLQKIE
-962 DDFKR
+962 EDFKK
-967 EGISHLYL
+967 EDISYLYL

-988 KKFNEDESIKV
+988 KKFNEDNNIKV

-1015 ASVVIHFDPWWN
+1015 ASLVIHFDPWWN

-1045 RVEVIKLVAK
+1045 KVEVIKLVAK

-1079 KTMDGKGLKRLTE
+1079 KTMDGNGLKRLTE
-1092 EEIAKLFE
+1092 EEISKLFE

>member
-1 MPLNLEILM
+1 MPLNLDILM

-32 YIKDVKGKS
+32 YVKDVRGKS
-41 IDGVYHIYGRVLN
+41 IDGIYHIYGSVLN
-54 EDKNWDYDTHL
+54 DDKNWDYNTHI
-65 KINMKNNEIIGVN
+65 KINMKNSDIFGTN
-78 CSCETFKENSKQ
+78 CSCETFKENSKHI
-90 VKNYM
+90 KNYV

-102 GDAFY
+102 NDVFY

-112 KIASKKPMIKVENR
+112 KMQNNKLKSNNKTQ
-126 LVKENEKNN
+126 LVKEKNEEHKG
-135 EQQEKRF
+135 QEKRF
-142 LSLDISIKHMVKE
+142 LSLDINIKHMVKE
-155 GIQFFNC
+155 GITLFNC
-162 EFRIGVGNSNL
+162 EFRIGAGNLNL

-184 SLKKPLKFNDSF
+184 SLKKPLKFNDGF

-202 DDFLKEDKRILQF
+202 DEFLDEDKRVLQF
-215 IGANSDKINGRYLR
+215 VASHKDMISGRYLR
-229 LRQNSLKDFL
+229 LKQNNLKDFL

-261 RKENVPVALTLK
+261 KKENVPVALTLK
-273 EGKEGFILSHHKKF
+273 EGKEEFVLSHHKKF
-287 PVILNNTG
+287 PVILNNLG

-310 QLEYYIP
+310 QLESYIP

-330 KKTLENLKNL
+330 KKSLENLRSL

-351 VLDENVK
+351 VLDENIRV
-358 IFKEKLMKTTFYF
+358 FKEKLMKTTFNLYK
-371 YENKGEIYC
+371 NKGEIYC

-418 FKFIKRE
+418 FKFIKRG
-425 EDFCFIGDEEAMY
+425 EDFCFIGNEEEMY
-438 DFFSKGLKKI
+438 ELFSKGIKRLRELGEVLLSEELKA
-448 KEHGDVILSKELQE
+448 
-462 FKVIDSSLISSELSE
+462 FKVLDSSLISSELKE
-477 LINFYKLKF
+477 LSNFYKLKF
-486 DFGDFNIQELRESID
+486 DFGDFELRELRESIE
-501 AMKNGKR
+501 AMKKGDR
-508 FYKTKKTYLDLEEP
+508 FYRTKKVYLDLEDP
-522 GIIHFLNLLEDLGL
+522 GIVNFLNLLEDLGL
-536 DNISN
+536 ENIKDN
-541 NEINIDKSKVLYI
+541 EVYIDKSKVLYI

-561 NLSFIKGGK
+561 NLSFIKGGN
-570 VLQEIVNKLLN
+570 VLQEIVGKLLN

-662 FAPSLRIGLVHGSK
+662 FAPSIRIGLVHGSK
-676 TRRDKV
+676 SKRDKV
-682 LNDFKRSL
+682 LRDFKRGL
-690 GIKLDYMDT
+690 GIKI
-699 FEGLDLDEEENINN
+699 EESNL
-713 SKEGKN
+713 KE
-719 KSNDKNKTK
+719 
-728 KSSKSYER
+728 KSYEK
-736 YDILLT
+736 YDVLLT
-742 TYGTLKNDEEA
+742 TYGTLKNDEKA
-753 YDNLSFDYCI
+753 YENLSFDYCI

-770 KNPSAQATLS
+770 KNPAAQATLS
-780 VKKIKSRCNIALTG
+780 VKNIKSRCNIALTG

-819 ERFRERFILDENNLD
+819 ERFRERFILDESNLS

-872 KQIYNSYV
+872 KQLYSFYV
-880 KAIKTKLNE
+880 KAIKNQLNE
-889 SKISGK
+889 NKSSEKSGRD
-895 IGNEKINLFAYLT
+895 KINLFAYLT
-908 KLREICLDPSI
+908 KLREICLDPSL
-919 VIPEYNGG
+919 VVPDYTGGG
-927 SGKLIVVKEIVKD
+927 SKLTVVKEIVKD

-962 DDFKR
+962 EDFKK
-967 EGISHLYL
+967 EDISYLYL
-975 DGGTSAKERVERV
+975 DGGTSAKDRVERV
-988 KKFNEDESIKV
+988 KKFNEDSNIKV

-1045 RVEVIKLVAK
+1045 KVEVIKLVAK

-1092 EEIAKLFE
+1092 EEISKLFE

>member
-1 MPLNLEILM
+1 MPLNLDIFM

-32 YIKDVKGKS
+32 YVKDVKGKS
-41 IDGVYHIYGRVLN
+41 IDGIYHIYGSVLN
-54 EDKNWDYDTHL
+54 DDKNWDYNTHI
-65 KINMKNNEIIGVN
+65 KINMQNSDIMGTN
-78 CSCETFKENSKQ
+78 CSCETFKENSKHI
-90 VKNYM
+90 KNYV

-102 GDAFY
+102 NDVFY

-112 KIASKKPMIKVENR
+112 KMQKNKLKSNNKPK
-126 LVKENEKNN
+126 LVKEKNEEHKG
-135 EQQEKRF
+135 QEKRF
-142 LSLDISIKHMVKE
+142 LSLDINIKHMVKE
-155 GIQFFNC
+155 GITLFNC
-162 EFRIGVGNSNL
+162 EFRIGAGNLNL

-184 SLKKPLKFNDSF
+184 SLKKPLKFNDGF

-202 DDFLKEDKRILQF
+202 DEFLDEDKRVLQF
-215 IGANSDKINGRYLR
+215 VASHKDMISGRYLR
-229 LRQNSLKDFL
+229 LKQNNLKDFL

-261 RKENVPVALTLK
+261 KKENVPVALTLK
-273 EGKEGFILSHHKKF
+273 EGKEGFILNHHKKF
-287 PVILNNTG
+287 PIILNNSG

-330 KKTLENLKNL
+330 KKSLENLRSL

-351 VLDENVK
+351 VLDENIRV
-358 IFKEKLMKTTFYF
+358 FKEKLMKTTFNLYK
-371 YENKGEIYC
+371 NKEKIYC

-425 EDFCFIGDEEAMY
+425 EDFCFIGSEEEIY
-438 DFFSKGLKKI
+438 ELFSKGIKRLRELGEVLLSEELK
-448 KEHGDVILSKELQE
+448 E
-462 FKVIDSSLISSELSE
+462 FKVLDSSLISSELKE
-477 LINFYKLKF
+477 LSNFYKLKF
-486 DFGDFNIQELRESID
+486 DFGDFELRELRESIE
-501 AMKNGKR
+501 AMKRGDH
-508 FYKTKKTYLDLEEP
+508 FYRTNKVYLDLEDP
-522 GIIHFLNLLEDLGL
+522 GIVNFLNLLDDLGL
-536 DNISN
+536 ENIKDN
-541 NEINIDKSKVLYI
+541 EVYIDKSKVLYI

-561 NLSFIKGGK
+561 NLSFIKGGN
-570 VLQEIVNKLLN
+570 VLQEIVGKLLN

-596 LRSYQKEGFKWINEI
+596 LRPYQKEGFKWINEI

-662 FAPSLRIGLVHGSK
+662 FAPSIRVGLVHGSK
-676 TRRDKV
+676 SKRDKV
-682 LNDFKRSL
+682 LRDFKRGL
-690 GIKLDYMDT
+690 GIKI
-699 FEGLDLDEEENINN
+699 EEKNL
-713 SKEGKN
+713 KE
-719 KSNDKNKTK
+719 
-728 KSSKSYER
+728 KSYEK
-736 YDILLT
+736 YDVLLT
-742 TYGTLKNDEEA
+742 TYGTLKNDEKA
-753 YDNLSFDYCI
+753 YENLSFDYCI

-780 VKKIKSRCNIALTG
+780 VKNIKSRCNIALTG

-819 ERFRERFILDENNLD
+819 DRFRERFILDESNLS

-848 KEDVLSELPEKLEK
+848 KEEVLSELPEKLEK

-872 KQIYNSYV
+872 KQLYSFYV
-880 KAIKTKLNE
+880 NAIKNQLNE
-889 SKISGK
+889 NKSSEKSGRD
-895 IGNEKINLFAYLT
+895 KINLFAYLT
-908 KLREICLDPSI
+908 KLREICLDPSL
-919 VIPEYNGG
+919 VVPDYKGG
-927 SGKLIVVKEIVKD
+927 SSKLTVVREIVKD

-955 SVLKKIE
+955 SVLQKIE
-962 DDFKR
+962 EDFKK
-967 EGISHLYL
+967 EDISYLYL
-975 DGGTSAKERVERV
+975 DGGTSAKDRVERV
-988 KKFNEDESIKV
+988 KKFNEDSNIKV

-1045 RVEVIKLVAK
+1045 KVEVIKLVAK

-1092 EEIAKLFE
+1092 EEISKLFE

>member
-1 MPLNLEILM
+1 MNLDIFM

-32 YIKDVKGKS
+32 YVKDVRGKS
-41 IDGVYHIYGRVLN
+41 IDGIYHIYGSVLN
-54 EDKNWDYDTHL
+54 DDKNWDYNTHI
-65 KINMKNNEIIGVN
+65 KINMKNSDIVGTN
-78 CSCETFKENSKQ
+78 CSCETFKENSKHI
-90 VKNYM
+90 KNYV

-102 GDAFY
+102 NDVFY

-112 KIASKKPMIKVENR
+112 KMQNNKLKSNNKTQ
-126 LVKENEKNN
+126 LVKEKNEEHKG
-135 EQQEKRF
+135 QEKRF
-142 LSLDISIKHMVKE
+142 LSLDINIKHMVKE
-155 GIQFFNC
+155 GITLFNC
-162 EFRIGVGNSNL
+162 EFRIGAGNLNL

-184 SLKKPLKFNDSF
+184 SLKKPLKFNDGF

-202 DDFLKEDKRILQF
+202 DEFLEEDKRVLQF
-215 IGANSDKINGRYLR
+215 VASHKDMISGRYLR
-229 LRQNSLKDFL
+229 LKQNNLKDFL

-261 RKENVPVALTLK
+261 KKENVPVALTLK
-273 EGKEGFILSHHKKF
+273 EGKEGFVLSHHKKF
-287 PVILNNTG
+287 PVILNNSG

-330 KKTLENLKNL
+330 KKSLENLRSL

-351 VLDENVK
+351 VLDENIRV
-358 IFKEKLMKTTFYF
+358 FKEKLMKTTFNLYK
-371 YENKGEIYC
+371 NKGKIYC

-425 EDFCFIGDEEAMY
+425 EDFCFIGNEEEMY
-438 DFFSKGLKKI
+438 ELFSKGIKRLRELGEVLLSEELK
-448 KEHGDVILSKELQE
+448 E
-462 FKVIDSSLISSELSE
+462 FKVLDSSLISSELKEIS
-477 LINFYKLKF
+477 NFYKLKF
-486 DFGDFNIQELRESID
+486 DFGDFELRELRESIE
-501 AMKNGKR
+501 AMKKGER
-508 FYKTKKTYLDLEEP
+508 FYRTKKVYLDLEDP
-522 GIIHFLNLLEDLGL
+522 GIVNFLNLLEDLGL
-536 DNISN
+536 ENIKDN
-541 NEINIDKSKVLYI
+541 EVYIDKSKVLYI
-554 QEKLKDR
+554 QEKLKNR
-561 NLSFIKGGK
+561 NLSFIKGGN
-570 VLQEIVNKLLN
+570 VLQEIVGKLLN

-596 LRSYQKEGFKWINEI
+596 LRPYQKEGFKWINEI

-662 FAPSLRIGLVHGSK
+662 FAPSIRIGLVHGSK
-676 TRRDKV
+676 SKRDKV
-682 LNDFKRSL
+682 LRDFKRGL
-690 GIKLDYMDT
+690 GIKI
-699 FEGLDLDEEENINN
+699 EESNL
-713 SKEGKN
+713 KE
-719 KSNDKNKTK
+719 
-728 KSSKSYER
+728 KSYEK
-736 YDILLT
+736 YDVLLT
-742 TYGTLKNDEEA
+742 TYGTLKNDEKA
-753 YDNLSFDYCI
+753 YENLSFDYCI

-770 KNPSAQATLS
+770 KNPTAQATLS
-780 VKKIKSRCNIALTG
+780 VKNIKSRCNIALTG

-819 ERFRERFILDENNLD
+819 ERFRERFILDESNLS

-872 KQIYNSYV
+872 KQLYSFYI
-880 KAIKTKLNE
+880 KAIKNQLNE
-889 SKISGK
+889 NKSSEKSGRD
-895 IGNEKINLFAYLT
+895 KINLFAYLT
-908 KLREICLDPSI
+908 KLREICLDPSL
-919 VIPEYNGG
+919 VVPDYTGG
-927 SGKLIVVKEIVKD
+927 SSKLTVVKEIVKD

-955 SVLKKIE
+955 SVLQKIE
-962 DDFKR
+962 EDFKK
-967 EGISHLYL
+967 EDISYLYL
-975 DGGTSAKERVERV
+975 DGGTSAKDRVERV
-988 KKFNEDESIKV
+988 KKFNEDSNIKV

-1045 RVEVIKLVAK
+1045 KVEVIKLVAK

-1092 EEIAKLFE
+1092 EEISKLFE

>member
-1 MPLNLEILM
+1 M
-10 KNLVRRTSSFTR
+10 K
-22 EQGKKLIKEA
+22 
-32 YIKDVKGKS
+32 
-41 IDGVYHIYGRVLN
+41 
-54 EDKNWDYDTHL
+54 
-65 KINMKNNEIIGVN
+65 
-78 CSCETFKENSKQ
+78 
-90 VKNYM
+90 
-95 CKHISAT
+95 
-102 GDAFY
+102 
-107 SLAKK
+107 
-112 KIASKKPMIKVENR
+112 
-126 LVKENEKNN
+126 
-135 EQQEKRF
+135 
-142 LSLDISIKHMVKE
+142 
-155 GIQFFNC
+155 
-162 EFRIGVGNSNL
+162 
-173 ILDLKDFLYKN
+173 
-184 SLKKPLKFNDSF
+184 
-196 TYNPLK
+196 
-202 DDFLKEDKRILQF
+202 
-215 IGANSDKINGRYLR
+215 
-229 LRQNSLKDFL
+229 
-239 KLIDEKKKINF
+239 
-250 NFNSINYEVKV
+250 
-261 RKENVPVALTLK
+261 KENVPVALTLK
-273 EGKEGFILSHHKKF
+273 EGKEGFVLSHHKKF
-287 PVILNNTG
+287 PVILNNSG

-317 IHKLFLKNNTITY
+317 IHKLFIKNNTITY
-330 KKTLENLKNL
+330 KKSLENLRSL

-351 VLDENVK
+351 VLDENIRV
-358 IFKEKLMKTTFYF
+358 FKEKLMKTTFNLYKT
-371 YENKGEIYC
+371 KGRIYC

-393 IRDEKDNSFLRDLKS
+393 IRDEKDNSFLRDLKN

-425 EDFCFIGDEEAMY
+425 EDFCFIGSEEEMY
-438 DFFSKGLKKI
+438 ELFSKGIKRLRELGEVLLSEELK
-448 KEHGDVILSKELQE
+448 E
-462 FKVIDSSLISSELSE
+462 FKVLDSSLISSELKE
-477 LINFYKLKF
+477 LSNFYKLKF
-486 DFGDFNIQELRESID
+486 DFGDFELRELRESIE
-501 AMKNGKR
+501 AMKRGDR
-508 FYKTKKTYLDLEEP
+508 FYRTKKVYLDLEDP
-522 GIIHFLNLLEDLGL
+522 GIVNFLNLLEDLGL
-536 DNISN
+536 ENIKDN
-541 NEINIDKSKVLYI
+541 EVYIDKSKVLYI

-561 NLSFIKGGK
+561 TLSFIKGGN
-570 VLQEIVNKLLN
+570 VLQEIVGKLLN

-596 LRSYQKEGFKWINEI
+596 LRPYQKEGFKWINEI

-662 FAPSLRIGLVHGSK
+662 FAPSIRIGLVHGSK
-676 TRRDKV
+676 SKRDKV
-682 LNDFKRSL
+682 LRDFKRGL
-690 GIKLDYMDT
+690 GIKI
-699 FEGLDLDEEENINN
+699 GEENL
-713 SKEGKN
+713 KE
-719 KSNDKNKTK
+719 
-728 KSSKSYER
+728 KSYKK
-736 YDILLT
+736 YDVLLT
-742 TYGTLKNDEEA
+742 TYGTLKNDEKA
-753 YDNLSFDYCI
+753 YENLSFDYCI

-770 KNPSAQATLS
+770 KNPAAQATLS
-780 VKKIKSRCNIALTG
+780 VKNIKSRCNIALTG

-819 ERFRERFILDENNLD
+819 DRFRERFILDESNLS

-872 KQIYNSYV
+872 KQLYSFYV
-880 KAIKTKLNE
+880 KAIKNQLNE
-889 SKISGK
+889 NKSSEKSGRD
-895 IGNEKINLFAYLT
+895 KINLFSYLT
-908 KLREICLDPSI
+908 KLREICLDPSL
-919 VIPEYNGG
+919 VVPDYTGG
-927 SGKLIVVKEIVKD
+927 SSKLTVVKEIVKD

-962 DDFKR
+962 EDFKK
-967 EGISHLYL
+967 EDISYLYL
-975 DGGTSAKERVERV
+975 DGGTSAKDRVERV
-988 KKFNEDESIKV
+988 KKFNEDSNIKV

-1045 RVEVIKLVAK
+1045 KVEVIKLVAK

-1092 EEIAKLFE
+1092 EEISKLFE

>member
-1 MPLNLEILM
+1 MPLNLDIFM

-32 YIKDVKGKS
+32 YVKDVKGKS
-41 IDGVYHIYGRVLN
+41 IDGIYHIYGSVLN
-54 EDKNWDYDTHL
+54 DDKNWDYNTHI
-65 KINMKNNEIIGVN
+65 KINMKNSDIMGTN
-78 CSCETFKENSKQ
+78 CSCETFKENSKHI
-90 VKNYM
+90 KNYV

-102 GDAFY
+102 NDVFY

-112 KIASKKPMIKVENR
+112 KMQKNKLKSNNKPK
-126 LVKENEKNN
+126 LVKEKNEEHKGK
-135 EQQEKRF
+135 EKRF
-142 LSLDISIKHMVKE
+142 LSLDINIKHMVKE
-155 GIQFFNC
+155 GITLFNC
-162 EFRIGVGNSNL
+162 EFRIGAGNLNL

-184 SLKKPLKFNDSF
+184 SLKKPLKFNDGF

-202 DDFLKEDKRILQF
+202 DEFLDEDKRVLQF
-215 IGANSDKINGRYLR
+215 VASHKDMISGRYLR
-229 LRQNSLKDFL
+229 LKQNNLKDFL

-261 RKENVPVALTLK
+261 KKENVPVALTLK
-273 EGKEGFILSHHKKF
+273 EGKEGFVLSHHKKF
-287 PVILNNTG
+287 PVLLNNLG

-330 KKTLENLKNL
+330 KKSLESLRNL

-351 VLDENVK
+351 VLDENVRA
-358 IFKEKLMKTTFYF
+358 FKEKLMKTTFNLYKT
-371 YENKGEIYC
+371 EGKIYC

-425 EDFCFIGDEEAMY
+425 EDFCFIGNEEEMY
-438 DFFSKGLKKI
+438 ELFSKGIKKLK
-448 KEHGDVILSKELQE
+448 EFGEVLLSEELKE
-462 FKVIDSSLISSELSE
+462 FKVLDSSLISSELIE
-477 LINFYKLKF
+477 LSNFYKLKF
-486 DFGDFNIQELRESID
+486 DFGDFELKELRESIE
-501 AMKNGKR
+501 AMKKGDR
-508 FYKTKKTYLDLEEP
+508 FYRTKKVYLDLEDL
-522 GIIHFLNLLEDLGL
+522 GIVNFLNLLEDLGL
-536 DNISN
+536 ENIKDN
-541 NEINIDKSKVLYI
+541 EVYIDKSKVLYI

-561 NLSFIKGGK
+561 NLSFIKGGN
-570 VLQEIVNKLLN
+570 VLQEIVGKLLN

-596 LRSYQKEGFKWINEI
+596 LRPYQKEGFKWINEI

-662 FAPSLRIGLVHGSK
+662 FAPSIRVGLVHGSK
-676 TRRDKV
+676 SKRDKV
-682 LNDFKRSL
+682 LRDFKRGL
-690 GIKLDYMDT
+690 GIKI
-699 FEGLDLDEEENINN
+699 EEENL
-713 SKEGKN
+713 KE
-719 KSNDKNKTK
+719 
-728 KSSKSYER
+728 KSYEK
-736 YDILLT
+736 YDVLLT
-742 TYGTLKNDEEA
+742 TYGTLKNDEKA
-753 YDNLSFDYCI
+753 YENLSFDYCI

-770 KNPSAQATLS
+770 KNPAAQATLS
-780 VKKIKSRCNIALTG
+780 VKNIKSRCNIALTG

-819 ERFRERFILDENNLD
+819 ERFRERFILDESNLS

-872 KQIYNSYV
+872 KQLYSFYV
-880 KAIKTKLNE
+880 KAIKNQLNE
-889 SKISGK
+889 NKSSEKSGRD
-895 IGNEKINLFAYLT
+895 KINLFAYLT
-908 KLREICLDPSI
+908 KLREICLDPSL
-919 VIPEYNGG
+919 VVPDYTGE
-927 SGKLIVVKEIVKD
+927 SSKLTVVKEIVKD

-955 SVLKKIE
+955 SVLQKIE
-962 DDFKR
+962 EDFKK
-967 EGISHLYL
+967 EDISYLYL
-975 DGGTSAKERVERV
+975 DGGTSAKDRVERV
-988 KKFNEDESIKV
+988 KKFNEDSNIKV

-1045 RVEVIKLVAK
+1045 KVEVIKLVAK

-1092 EEIAKLFE
+1092 EEISKLFE

>member
-1 MPLNLEILM
+1 MNLDIFM

-32 YIKDVKGKS
+32 YVKDVKGKS
-41 IDGVYHIYGRVLN
+41 IDGIYHIYGSVLN
-54 EDKNWDYDTHL
+54 DDKNWDYNTHI
-65 KINMKNNEIIGVN
+65 KINMQNSDIMGTN
-78 CSCETFKENSKQ
+78 CSCETFKENSKHI
-90 VKNYM
+90 KNYV

-102 GDAFY
+102 NDVFY

-112 KIASKKPMIKVENR
+112 KMQKNKLKSNNKPK
-126 LVKENEKNN
+126 LVKEKNEEHKG
-135 EQQEKRF
+135 QEKRF
-142 LSLDISIKHMVKE
+142 LSLDINIKHMLKE
-155 GIQFFNC
+155 GITLFNC
-162 EFRIGVGNSNL
+162 EFRIGTGNLNL

-184 SLKKPLKFNDSF
+184 SLKKPLKFNDGF

-202 DDFLKEDKRILQF
+202 DEFLDEDKRVLQF
-215 IGANSDKINGRYLR
+215 VASHKDMISGRYLR
-229 LRQNSLKDFL
+229 LKQNNLKDFL

-261 RKENVPVALTLK
+261 KKENVPVALTLK

-287 PVILNNTG
+287 PIILNNSG

-330 KKTLENLKNL
+330 KKSLENLRSL

-351 VLDENVK
+351 VLDENIRV
-358 IFKEKLMKTTFYF
+358 FKEKLMKTTFNLYK
-371 YENKGEIYC
+371 NKEKVYC

-425 EDFCFIGDEEAMY
+425 EDFCFIGSEEEIY
-438 DFFSKGLKKI
+438 ELLSKGIKK
-448 KEHGDVILSKELQE
+448 LKELGE
-462 FKVIDSSLISSELSE
+462 VLLSEELKAFKVLDSSFISSELIE
-477 LINFYKLKF
+477 LSNFYKLKF
-486 DFGDFNIQELRESID
+486 DFGNFELRELMESIE
-501 AMKNGKR
+501 AMKRGDH
-508 FYKTKKTYLDLEEP
+508 FYRTNKVYLDLEDP
-522 GIIHFLNLLEDLGL
+522 GIVNFLNLLDDLGL
-536 DNISN
+536 ENIKDN
-541 NEINIDKSKVLYI
+541 EVYIDKSKVLYI

-561 NLSFIKGGK
+561 NLSFIKGGN
-570 VLQEIVNKLLN
+570 VLQEIVGKLLN

-596 LRSYQKEGFKWINEI
+596 LRPYQKEGFKWINEI

-662 FAPSLRIGLVHGSK
+662 FAPSIRVGLVHGSK
-676 TRRDKV
+676 SKRDKV
-682 LNDFKRSL
+682 LRDFKRGL
-690 GIKLDYMDT
+690 GIKI
-699 FEGLDLDEEENINN
+699 EEKNL
-713 SKEGKN
+713 KE
-719 KSNDKNKTK
+719 
-728 KSSKSYER
+728 KSYEK
-736 YDILLT
+736 YDVLLT
-742 TYGTLKNDEEA
+742 TYGTLKNDEKA
-753 YDNLSFDYCI
+753 YENLSFDYCI

-780 VKKIKSRCNIALTG
+780 VKNIKSRCNIALTG

-819 ERFRERFILDENNLD
+819 ERFRERFILDESNLS

-848 KEDVLSELPEKLEK
+848 KEEVLSELPEKLEK

-872 KQIYNSYV
+872 KQLYSFYV
-880 KAIKTKLNE
+880 NAIKNQLNE
-889 SKISGK
+889 NKSSEKSGRD
-895 IGNEKINLFAYLT
+895 KINLFAYLT
-908 KLREICLDPSI
+908 KLREICLDPSL
-919 VIPEYNGG
+919 VVPDYKGG
-927 SGKLIVVKEIVKD
+927 SSKLTVVKEIVKD

-955 SVLKKIE
+955 SVLQKIE
-962 DDFKR
+962 EDFKK
-967 EGISHLYL
+967 EDISYLYL
-975 DGGTSAKERVERV
+975 DGGTSAKDRVERV
-988 KKFNEDESIKV
+988 KKFNEDSNIKV

-1045 RVEVIKLVAK
+1045 KVEVIKLVAK

-1092 EEIAKLFE
+1092 EEISKLFE

>member
-1 MPLNLEILM
+1 MPLNLDIFM

-32 YIKDVKGKS
+32 YVKDVKGKS
-41 IDGVYHIYGRVLN
+41 IDGIYHIYGNVLN
-54 EDKNWDYDTHL
+54 DDKNWDYNTHI
-65 KINMKNNEIIGVN
+65 KINMKNSDIIGTN
-78 CSCETFKENSKQ
+78 CSCETFKENSKHI
-90 VKNYM
+90 KNYV

-102 GDAFY
+102 NDVFY
-107 SLAKK
+107 SLVRKK
-112 KIASKKPMIKVENR
+112 VQKNKLKSNNKTQ
-126 LVKENEKNN
+126 LVKEKND
-135 EQQEKRF
+135 EHKGQEKRF
-142 LSLDISIKHMVKE
+142 LSLDINIKHMVKE
-155 GIQFFNC
+155 GITLFNC
-162 EFRIGVGNSNL
+162 EFRIGAGNLNL

-184 SLKKPLKFNDSF
+184 SLKKPLKFNDGF
-196 TYNPLK
+196 TYNPLR
-202 DDFLKEDKRILQF
+202 DEFLEEDKRVLHFVASHKDMI
-215 IGANSDKINGRYLR
+215 SGRYLR
-229 LRQNSLKDFL
+229 LKQNNLKDFL

-261 RKENVPVALTLK
+261 KKENVPVALTLK

-287 PVILNNTG
+287 PVILNNLG

-330 KKTLENLKNL
+330 KKSLENLRNL

-351 VLDENVK
+351 VLDENVRA
-358 IFKEKLMKTTFYF
+358 FKEKLMKTTFNLYKT
-371 YENKGEIYC
+371 KGKIYC

-425 EDFCFIGDEEAMY
+425 EDFCFIGNEEEMY
-438 DFFSKGLKKI
+438 ELFSKGIKSLK
-448 KEHGDVILSKELQE
+448 EFGEVLLSEELKE
-462 FKVIDSSLISSELSE
+462 FKVLDSSLISSELIE
-477 LINFYKLKF
+477 LSNFYKLKF
-486 DFGDFNIQELRESID
+486 DFGDFELRELRESIE
-501 AMKNGKR
+501 AMKKGER
-508 FYKTKKTYLDLEEP
+508 FYRNKKVYLDLEDP
-522 GIIHFLNLLEDLGL
+522 GIVNFLNLLEDLGL
-536 DNISN
+536 ENIKDN
-541 NEINIDKSKVLYI
+541 EVYIDKSKVLYI

-561 NLSFIKGGK
+561 NLSFIKGGN
-570 VLQEIVNKLLN
+570 VLQEIVGKLLN

-596 LRSYQKEGFKWINEI
+596 LRPYQKEGFKWINEI

-662 FAPSLRIGLVHGSK
+662 FAPSIRVGLVHGSK
-676 TRRDKV
+676 SKRERV
-682 LNDFKRSL
+682 LRDFKRGI
-690 GIKLDYMDT
+690 GIKV
-699 FEGLDLDEEENINN
+699 EEENL
-713 SKEGKN
+713 KE
-719 KSNDKNKTK
+719 
-728 KSSKSYER
+728 KSYEK
-736 YDILLT
+736 YDVLLT
-742 TYGTLKNDEEA
+742 TYGTLKNDEKA
-753 YDNLSFDYCI
+753 YENLSFDYCI

-770 KNPSAQATLS
+770 KNPAAQATLS
-780 VKKIKSRCNIALTG
+780 VKNIKSRCNIALTG

-805 SIFDFVMPGYLFTK
+805 SIFDFVMPGYLFNK
-819 ERFRERFILDENNLD
+819 ERFRERFILDESNLS

-872 KQIYNSYV
+872 KQLYSFYV
-880 KAIKTKLNE
+880 KAIKNELNE
-889 SKISGK
+889 NKVYEKSGK
-895 IGNEKINLFAYLT
+895 NKINLFAYLT
-908 KLREICLDPSI
+908 KLREICLDPSL
-919 VIPEYNGG
+919 VVSDYKGE
-927 SGKLIVVKEIVKD
+927 SSKLTVVKEIVKD

-962 DDFKR
+962 EDFKK
-967 EGISHLYL
+967 EDISYLYL

-988 KKFNEDESIKV
+988 KKFNEDSNIKV

-1045 RVEVIKLVAK
+1045 KVEVIKLVAK

-1092 EEIAKLFE
+1092 EEISKLFE

>member
-1 MPLNLEILM
+1 MNLDIFM

-32 YIKDVKGKS
+32 YVKDVKGKC
-41 IDGVYHIYGRVLN
+41 IDGIYHIYGSVLN
-54 EDKNWDYDTHL
+54 DDKNWDYNTHI
-65 KINMKNNEIIGVN
+65 KINMQNSDIIGTN
-78 CSCETFKENSKQ
+78 CSCETFKENSKHI
-90 VKNYM
+90 KNYV

-102 GDAFY
+102 NDVFY

-112 KIASKKPMIKVENR
+112 KMQKNKLKSNNKPK
-126 LVKENEKNN
+126 LVKEKNEEHKGK
-135 EQQEKRF
+135 EKRF
-142 LSLDISIKHMVKE
+142 LSLDINIKRMVKE
-155 GIQFFNC
+155 GITLFNC
-162 EFRIGVGNSNL
+162 EFRIGTGNLNL

-184 SLKKPLKFNDSF
+184 SLKKPLKFNDGF

-202 DDFLKEDKRILQF
+202 DEFLDEDKRVLQF
-215 IGANSDKINGRYLR
+215 VASHKDMISGRYLR
-229 LRQNSLKDFL
+229 LKQNNLKDFL
-239 KLIDEKKKINF
+239 KLVDEKKKINF

-261 RKENVPVALTLK
+261 KKENVPVALTLK
-273 EGKEGFILSHHKKF
+273 EGKEGFVLSHHKKF
-287 PVILNNTG
+287 PVILNNSG

-330 KKTLENLKNL
+330 KKSLENLRSL

-351 VLDENVK
+351 VLDENIRV
-358 IFKEKLMKTTFYF
+358 FKEKLMKTTFNLYKT
-371 YENKGEIYC
+371 KGRIYC

-393 IRDEKDNSFLRDLKS
+393 IRDEKDNSFLRDLKN

-425 EDFCFIGDEEAMY
+425 EDFCFIGSEEEMY
-438 DFFSKGLKKI
+438 ELLSKGIKRLRELGEVLLSEELK
-448 KEHGDVILSKELQE
+448 E
-462 FKVIDSSLISSELSE
+462 FKVLDSSLISSELKE
-477 LINFYKLKF
+477 LSNFYKLKF
-486 DFGDFNIQELRESID
+486 DFGDFELRELRESIE
-501 AMKNGKR
+501 AMKRGDR
-508 FYKTKKTYLDLEEP
+508 FYRTKKVYLDLEDP
-522 GIIHFLNLLEDLGL
+522 GIVNFLNLLEDLGL
-536 DNISN
+536 ENIKDN
-541 NEINIDKSKVLYI
+541 EVYIDKSKVLYI

-561 NLSFIKGGK
+561 NLSFIKGGN
-570 VLQEIVNKLLN
+570 VLQEIVGKLLN

-596 LRSYQKEGFKWINEI
+596 LRPYQKEGFKWINEI

-651 VIYNWMDEFEK
+651 VIYNWMDEFKK
-662 FAPSLRIGLVHGSK
+662 FAPSIKIGLVHGSK
-676 TRRDKV
+676 SKRDKV
-682 LNDFKRSL
+682 LRDFKRGL
-690 GIKLDYMDT
+690 GIKV
-699 FEGLDLDEEENINN
+699 EEENL
-713 SKEGKN
+713 KE
-719 KSNDKNKTK
+719 
-728 KSSKSYER
+728 KSYEK
-736 YDILLT
+736 YDVLLT
-742 TYGTLKNDEEA
+742 TYGTLKNDEKSYE
-753 YDNLSFDYCI
+753 NLSFDYCI

-770 KNPSAQATLS
+770 KNPAAQATLS
-780 VKKIKSRCNIALTG
+780 VKNIKSRCNIALTG

-805 SIFDFVMPGYLFTK
+805 SIFDFVIPGYLFTK
-819 ERFRERFILDENNLD
+819 ERFRERFILDESNLS

-872 KQIYNSYV
+872 KQLYSFYV
-880 KAIKTKLNE
+880 KAIKNQLNE
-889 SKISGK
+889 NKSSEKSGK
-895 IGNEKINLFAYLT
+895 DKINLFAYLT
-908 KLREICLDPSI
+908 KLREICLDPSL
-919 VIPEYNGG
+919 VVPDYTGG
-927 SGKLIVVKEIVKD
+927 SSKLTVVKEIVKD

-955 SVLKKIE
+955 SVLQKIE
-962 DDFKR
+962 EDFKK
-967 EGISHLYL
+967 EDISYLYL
-975 DGGTSAKERVERV
+975 DGGTSAKDRVERV
-988 KKFNEDESIKV
+988 KKFNEDSNIKV

-1045 RVEVIKLVAK
+1045 KVEVIKLVAK

-1092 EEIAKLFE
+1092 EEISKLFE

>member
-1 MPLNLEILM
+1 MNLDIFM

-32 YIKDVKGKS
+32 YVKDVKGKC
-41 IDGVYHIYGRVLN
+41 IDGIYHIYGSVLN
-54 EDKNWDYDTHL
+54 DDKNWDYNTHI
-65 KINMKNNEIIGVN
+65 KINMQNSDIIGTN
-78 CSCETFKENSKQ
+78 CSCETFKENSKHI
-90 VKNYM
+90 KNYV
-95 CKHISAT
+95 CRHISAT
-102 GDAFY
+102 NDVFY

-112 KIASKKPMIKVENR
+112 KMQKNKLKSNNKPK
-126 LVKENEKNN
+126 LVKEKNEEHKGK
-135 EQQEKRF
+135 EKRF
-142 LSLDISIKHMVKE
+142 LSLDINIKRMVKE
-155 GIQFFNC
+155 GITLFNC
-162 EFRIGVGNSNL
+162 EFRIGTGNLNL

-184 SLKKPLKFNDSF
+184 SLKKPLKFNDGF

-202 DDFLKEDKRILQF
+202 DEFLDEDKRVLQF
-215 IGANSDKINGRYLR
+215 VASHKDMISGRYLR
-229 LRQNSLKDFL
+229 LKQNNLKDFL
-239 KLIDEKKKINF
+239 KLVDEKKKINF

-261 RKENVPVALTLK
+261 KKENVPVALTLK
-273 EGKEGFILSHHKKF
+273 EGKEGFVLSHHKKF
-287 PVILNNTG
+287 PVILNNSG

-330 KKTLENLKNL
+330 KKSLENLRSL

-351 VLDENVK
+351 VLDENIRV
-358 IFKEKLMKTTFYF
+358 FKEKLMKTTFNLYKT
-371 YENKGEIYC
+371 KGRIYC

-425 EDFCFIGDEEAMY
+425 EDFCFIGSEEEMY
-438 DFFSKGLKKI
+438 ELFSKGIKRLRELGEVLLSEELK
-448 KEHGDVILSKELQE
+448 E
-462 FKVIDSSLISSELSE
+462 FKVLDSSLISSELKE
-477 LINFYKLKF
+477 LSNFYKLKF
-486 DFGDFNIQELRESID
+486 DFGDFELRELRESID
-501 AMKNGKR
+501 AMKRGDR
-508 FYKTKKTYLDLEEP
+508 FYRTKKVYLDLEDP
-522 GIIHFLNLLEDLGL
+522 GIVNFLNLLEDLGL
-536 DNISN
+536 ENINDN
-541 NEINIDKSKVLYI
+541 EVYIDKSKVLYI

-561 NLSFIKGGK
+561 NLSFIKGGN
-570 VLQEIVNKLLN
+570 VLQEIVGKLLN

-596 LRSYQKEGFKWINEI
+596 LRPYQKEGFKWINEI

-662 FAPSLRIGLVHGSK
+662 FAPSIRVGLVHGSK
-676 TRRDKV
+676 SKRDKV
-682 LNDFKRSL
+682 LRDFKRGL
-690 GIKLDYMDT
+690 GIKI
-699 FEGLDLDEEENINN
+699 EEENL
-713 SKEGKN
+713 KE
-719 KSNDKNKTK
+719 
-728 KSSKSYER
+728 KSYEK
-736 YDILLT
+736 YDVLLT
-742 TYGTLKNDEEA
+742 TYGTLKNDEKA
-753 YDNLSFDYCI
+753 YENLSFDYCI

-770 KNPSAQATLS
+770 KNPAAQATLS
-780 VKKIKSRCNIALTG
+780 VKNIKSRCNIALTG

-819 ERFRERFILDENNLD
+819 DRFRERFILDESNLS

-872 KQIYNSYV
+872 KQLYSFYV
-880 KAIKTKLNE
+880 KAIKNQLNE
-889 SKISGK
+889 NKSSEKSGRD
-895 IGNEKINLFAYLT
+895 KINLFAYLT
-908 KLREICLDPSI
+908 KLREICLDPSLVVPDYI
-919 VIPEYNGG
+919 GG
-927 SGKLIVVKEIVKD
+927 SSKLTVVKEIVKD

-962 DDFKR
+962 EDFKK
-967 EGISHLYL
+967 EDISYLYL
-975 DGGTSAKERVERV
+975 DGGTSAKDRVERV
-988 KKFNEDESIKV
+988 KNFNEDSNIKV

-1045 RVEVIKLVAK
+1045 KVEVIKLVAK

-1092 EEIAKLFE
+1092 EEISKLFE

>member
-1 MPLNLEILM
+1 MNLDIFM

-32 YIKDVKGKS
+32 YVKDVKGKS
-41 IDGVYHIYGRVLN
+41 IDGIYHIYGNVLN
-54 EDKNWDYDTHL
+54 DDKNWDYNTHI
-65 KINMKNNEIIGVN
+65 KINMKNSDIIGTN
-78 CSCETFKENSKQ
+78 CSCETFKENSKHI
-90 VKNYM
+90 KNYV

-102 GDAFY
+102 NDIFY
-107 SLAKK
+107 SLVRKK
-112 KIASKKPMIKVENR
+112 VQKNKLKSNNKTQ
-126 LVKENEKNN
+126 LVKEKNEEHKGK
-135 EQQEKRF
+135 EKRF
-142 LSLDISIKHMVKE
+142 LSLDINIKHMVKE
-155 GIQFFNC
+155 GITLFNC
-162 EFRIGVGNSNL
+162 EFRIGAGNLNL

-184 SLKKPLKFNDSF
+184 SLKKPLKFNDGF
-196 TYNPLK
+196 TYNPLR
-202 DDFLKEDKRILQF
+202 DEFLEEDKRVLQF
-215 IGANSDKINGRYLR
+215 VASHKDMISGRYLR
-229 LRQNSLKDFL
+229 LKQNNLKDFL

-261 RKENVPVALTLK
+261 KKENVPVALTLK

-287 PVILNNTG
+287 PVLLNNLG
-295 DVMFFDRNLYLPRKR
+295 YVMFFDRNLYLPRKR

-330 KKTLENLKNL
+330 KKSLENLRNL

-351 VLDENVK
+351 VLDENVRA
-358 IFKEKLMKTTFYF
+358 FKEKLMKTTFNLYKT
-371 YENKGEIYC
+371 KGKIYC

-425 EDFCFIGDEEAMY
+425 EDFCFIGNEEEMY
-438 DFFSKGLKKI
+438 ELFSKGLKRL
-448 KEHGDVILSKELQE
+448 KEFGEVLLSEELKE
-462 FKVIDSSLISSELSE
+462 FKVLDSSLISSELIE
-477 LINFYKLKF
+477 LSNFYKIKF
-486 DFGDFNIQELRESID
+486 DFGDFELRELRESIE
-501 AMKNGKR
+501 AMKKGER
-508 FYKTKKTYLDLEEP
+508 FYRTKKVYLDLEDP
-522 GIIHFLNLLEDLGL
+522 GIVNFLNLLEDLGL
-536 DNISN
+536 ENIKDN
-541 NEINIDKSKVLYI
+541 EVYIDKSKVLYI

-561 NLSFIKGGK
+561 NLSFIKGGN
-570 VLQEIVNKLLN
+570 VLQEIVGKLLN

-596 LRSYQKEGFKWINEI
+596 LRPYQKEGFKWINEI

-662 FAPSLRIGLVHGSK
+662 FAPSIRVGLVHGSK
-676 TRRDKV
+676 SKRDKV
-682 LNDFKRSL
+682 LRDFKRGL
-690 GIKLDYMDT
+690 GIKV
-699 FEGLDLDEEENINN
+699 EEENL
-713 SKEGKN
+713 KE
-719 KSNDKNKTK
+719 
-728 KSSKSYER
+728 KSYEK
-736 YDILLT
+736 YDVLLT
-742 TYGTLKNDEEA
+742 TYGTLKNDEKA
-753 YDNLSFDYCI
+753 YENLSFDYCI

-770 KNPSAQATLS
+770 KNPAAQATLS
-780 VKKIKSRCNIALTG
+780 VKNIKSRCNIALTG

-819 ERFRERFILDENNLD
+819 ERFRERFILDESNLS

-872 KQIYNSYV
+872 KQLYSFYL
-880 KAIKTKLNE
+880 KAIKNELNANKVSE
-889 SKISGK
+889 KSEK
-895 IGNEKINLFAYLT
+895 NKINLFAYLT

-919 VIPEYNGG
+919 VVPDYKGE
-927 SGKLIVVKEIVKD
+927 SSKLTVVKEIVKD

-962 DDFKR
+962 EDFKK
-967 EGISHLYL
+967 EDISYLYL

-988 KKFNEDESIKV
+988 KKFNEDSNIKV

-1045 RVEVIKLVAK
+1045 KVEVIKLVAK

-1092 EEIAKLFE
+1092 DEISKLFE

>member
-1 MPLNLEILM
+1 MPLHLDIFM

-22 EQGKKLIKEA
+22 EQGKKLIQEA
-32 YIKDVKGKS
+32 YVKDVKGKS
-41 IDGVYHIYGRVLN
+41 IDGIYHIYGSVLN
-54 EDKNWDYDTHL
+54 DDKNWDYNTHI
-65 KINMKNNEIIGVN
+65 KINMKNSDIMGTN
-78 CSCETFKENSKQ
+78 CSCETFKENSKHI
-90 VKNYM
+90 KNYV

-102 GDAFY
+102 NDVFY

-112 KIASKKPMIKVENR
+112 KMQKNKLKSNNKPK
-126 LVKENEKNN
+126 LVKEKNEEHKG
-135 EQQEKRF
+135 QEKRF
-142 LSLDISIKHMVKE
+142 LSLDINIKHMVKE
-155 GIQFFNC
+155 GITLFNC
-162 EFRIGVGNSNL
+162 EFRIGAGNLNL

-184 SLKKPLKFNDSF
+184 SLKKPLKFNDGF

-202 DDFLKEDKRILQF
+202 DEFLDEDKRVLQF
-215 IGANSDKINGRYLR
+215 VASHKDMISGRYLR
-229 LRQNSLKDFL
+229 LKQNNLKDFL

-261 RKENVPVALTLK
+261 KKENVPVALTLK
-273 EGKEGFILSHHKKF
+273 EGKEGFILNHHKKF
-287 PVILNNTG
+287 PIILNNSG

-330 KKTLENLKNL
+330 KKSLENLRSL

-351 VLDENVK
+351 ILDENIRV
-358 IFKEKLMKTTFYF
+358 FKEKLMKTTFNLYKT
-371 YENKGEIYC
+371 KGKIYC

-425 EDFCFIGDEEAMY
+425 EDFCFIGSEEEIY
-438 DFFSKGLKKI
+438 ELFSKGIKRLRELGEVLLSEELK
-448 KEHGDVILSKELQE
+448 E
-462 FKVIDSSLISSELSE
+462 FKVLDSSLISSELIE
-477 LINFYKLKF
+477 LSNFYKLKF
-486 DFGDFNIQELRESID
+486 DFGDFELRELRESIE
-501 AMKNGKR
+501 AMKKGDR
-508 FYKTKKTYLDLEEP
+508 FYRTKKVYLDLEDP
-522 GIIHFLNLLEDLGL
+522 GIVNFLNLLEDLGL
-536 DNISN
+536 ENIKDN
-541 NEINIDKSKVLYI
+541 EVYIDKSKVLYI

-561 NLSFIKGGK
+561 NLSFIKGGN
-570 VLQEIVNKLLN
+570 VLQEIVGKLLN

-596 LRSYQKEGFKWINEI
+596 LRHYQKEGFKWINEI

-662 FAPSLRIGLVHGSK
+662 FAPSIRVGLVHGSK
-676 TRRDKV
+676 SKRDKV
-682 LNDFKRSL
+682 LRDFKRGL
-690 GIKLDYMDT
+690 GIKI
-699 FEGLDLDEEENINN
+699 EESNL
-713 SKEGKN
+713 KE
-719 KSNDKNKTK
+719 
-728 KSSKSYER
+728 KSYEK
-736 YDILLT
+736 YDVLLT
-742 TYGTLKNDEEA
+742 TYGTLKNDEKA
-753 YDNLSFDYCI
+753 YENLSFDYCI

-770 KNPSAQATLS
+770 KNPAAQATLS
-780 VKKIKSRCNIALTG
+780 VKNIKSKCNIALTG

-819 ERFRERFILDENNLD
+819 DRFRERFILDESNLS
-834 ELKSLIT
+834 ELKYLIT

-848 KEDVLSELPEKLEK
+848 KEEVLSELPEKLEK

-872 KQIYNSYV
+872 KQLYSFYV
-880 KAIKTKLNE
+880 KAIKNQLNE
-889 SKISGK
+889 NKSSEKSGRD
-895 IGNEKINLFAYLT
+895 KINLFAYLT

-919 VIPEYNGG
+919 VVPDYKGG
-927 SGKLIVVKEIVKD
+927 SSKLTVVREIVKD

-955 SVLKKIE
+955 SVLQKIE
-962 DDFKR
+962 EDFKK
-967 EGISHLYL
+967 EDISYLYL
-975 DGGTSAKERVERV
+975 DGGTSAKDRVERV
-988 KKFNEDESIKV
+988 KKFNEDSNIKV

-1045 RVEVIKLVAK
+1045 KVEVIKLVAK

-1092 EEIAKLFE
+1092 EEISKLFE

>member
-1 MPLNLEILM
+1 MNLDIFM

-32 YIKDVKGKS
+32 YVKDVKGKC
-41 IDGVYHIYGRVLN
+41 IDGIYHIYGSVLN
-54 EDKNWDYDTHL
+54 DDKNWDYNTHI
-65 KINMKNNEIIGVN
+65 KINMQNSDIIGTN
-78 CSCETFKENSKQ
+78 CSCETFKENSKHI
-90 VKNYM
+90 KNYV

-102 GDAFY
+102 NDVFY

-112 KIASKKPMIKVENR
+112 KMQKNKLKSNNKPK
-126 LVKENEKNN
+126 LVKEKNEEHKGK
-135 EQQEKRF
+135 EKRF
-142 LSLDISIKHMVKE
+142 LSLDINIKHMVKE
-155 GIQFFNC
+155 GITLFNC
-162 EFRIGVGNSNL
+162 EFRIGTGNLNL

-184 SLKKPLKFNDSF
+184 SLKKPLKFNDGF

-202 DDFLKEDKRILQF
+202 DEFLDEDKRVLQF
-215 IGANSDKINGRYLR
+215 VASHKDMVSGRYLR
-229 LRQNSLKDFL
+229 LKQNNLKDFL
-239 KLIDEKKKINF
+239 KLVDEKKKINF

-261 RKENVPVALTLK
+261 KKENVPVALTLK
-273 EGKEGFILSHHKKF
+273 EGKEGFVLSHHKKF
-287 PVILNNTG
+287 PVILNNSG

-330 KKTLENLKNL
+330 KKSLENLRSL

-351 VLDENVK
+351 VLDENIRV
-358 IFKEKLMKTTFYF
+358 FKEKLMKTTFNLYKT
-371 YENKGEIYC
+371 KGRIYC

-408 EKYIEFQLER
+408 ENYIEFQLER

-425 EDFCFIGDEEAMY
+425 EDFCFIGSEEEMY
-438 DFFSKGLKKI
+438 ELFSKGIKRLRELGEVLLSEELK
-448 KEHGDVILSKELQE
+448 E
-462 FKVIDSSLISSELSE
+462 FKVLDSSLISSELKE
-477 LINFYKLKF
+477 LSNFYKLKF
-486 DFGDFNIQELRESID
+486 DFGDFELRELMESID
-501 AMKNGKR
+501 AMKRGDR
-508 FYKTKKTYLDLEEP
+508 FYRTKKVYLDLEDP
-522 GIIHFLNLLEDLGL
+522 GIVNFLNLLEDLGL
-536 DNISN
+536 ENINDN
-541 NEINIDKSKVLYI
+541 EVYIDKSKVLYI

-561 NLSFIKGGK
+561 NLSFIKGGN
-570 VLQEIVNKLLN
+570 VLQEIVGKLLN

-596 LRSYQKEGFKWINEI
+596 LRPYQKEGFKWINEI

-662 FAPSLRIGLVHGSK
+662 FAPSIKIGLVHGSK
-676 TRRDKV
+676 SKRDKV
-682 LNDFKRSL
+682 LREFKRGL
-690 GIKLDYMDT
+690 GIKI
-699 FEGLDLDEEENINN
+699 EEDNL
-713 SKEGKN
+713 KE
-719 KSNDKNKTK
+719 
-728 KSSKSYER
+728 KSYEK
-736 YDILLT
+736 YDVLLT
-742 TYGTLKNDEEA
+742 TYGTLKNDEKA
-753 YDNLSFDYCI
+753 YENLSFDYCI

-770 KNPSAQATLS
+770 KNPAAQATLS
-780 VKKIKSRCNIALTG
+780 VKNIKSRCNIALTG

-819 ERFRERFILDENNLD
+819 ERFRERFILDESNLS
-834 ELKSLIT
+834 ELKYLIT

-872 KQIYNSYV
+872 KQLYSFYV
-880 KAIKTKLNE
+880 KAIKNQLNE
-889 SKISGK
+889 NKSSEKSGRD
-895 IGNEKINLFAYLT
+895 KINLFSYLT
-908 KLREICLDPSI
+908 KLREICLDPSL
-919 VIPEYNGG
+919 VVPDYTGG
-927 SGKLIVVKEIVKD
+927 SSKLTVVKEIVKD

-962 DDFKR
+962 EDFKK
-967 EGISHLYL
+967 EDISYLYL
-975 DGGTSAKERVERV
+975 DGGTSAKDRVERV
-988 KKFNEDESIKV
+988 KKFNEDSNIKV

-1045 RVEVIKLVAK
+1045 KVEVIKLVAK

-1092 EEIAKLFE
+1092 EEISKLFE

>member
-1 MPLNLEILM
+1 MPLNLDIFM

-22 EQGKKLIKEA
+22 EQCKKLIKEA
-32 YIKDVKGKS
+32 YVKDVKGKS
-41 IDGVYHIYGRVLN
+41 IDGIYHIYGSVLN
-54 EDKNWDYDTHL
+54 DDKNWDYNTHI
-65 KINMKNNEIIGVN
+65 KINMKNSDIMGTN
-78 CSCETFKENSKQ
+78 CSCETFKENSKHI
-90 VKNYM
+90 KNYV

-102 GDAFY
+102 NDVFY

-112 KIASKKPMIKVENR
+112 KMQKNKLKSNNKPK
-126 LVKENEKNN
+126 LVKEKNEEHKGK
-135 EQQEKRF
+135 EKRF
-142 LSLDISIKHMVKE
+142 LSLDINIKHMVKE
-155 GIQFFNC
+155 GITLFNC
-162 EFRIGVGNSNL
+162 EFRIGAGNLNL

-184 SLKKPLKFNDSF
+184 SLKKPLKFNDGF

-202 DDFLKEDKRILQF
+202 DEFLDEDKRVLQF
-215 IGANSDKINGRYLR
+215 VASHKDMISGRYLR
-229 LRQNSLKDFL
+229 LKQNNLKDFL

-261 RKENVPVALTLK
+261 KKENVPVALTLK
-273 EGKEGFILSHHKKF
+273 EGKEGFVLSHHKKF
-287 PVILNNTG
+287 PVLLNNLG

-330 KKTLENLKNL
+330 KKSLESLRNL

-351 VLDENVK
+351 VLDENVRA
-358 IFKEKLMKTTFYF
+358 FKEKLMKTTFNLYKT
-371 YENKGEIYC
+371 EGKIYC

-425 EDFCFIGDEEAMY
+425 EDFCFIGNEEEMY
-438 DFFSKGLKKI
+438 ELFSKGIKKLK
-448 KEHGDVILSKELQE
+448 EFGEVLLSEELKE
-462 FKVIDSSLISSELSE
+462 FKVLDSSLISSELKE
-477 LINFYKLKF
+477 LSNFYKLKF
-486 DFGDFNIQELRESID
+486 DFGDFELRELRESVE
-501 AMKNGKR
+501 AMKRGDR
-508 FYKTKKTYLDLEEP
+508 FYRTKKVYLDLEDP
-522 GIIHFLNLLEDLGL
+522 GIVNFLNLLEDLGL
-536 DNISN
+536 ENINDN
-541 NEINIDKSKVLYI
+541 EVYIDKSKVLYI

-561 NLSFIKGGK
+561 NLSFIKGGN
-570 VLQEIVNKLLN
+570 VLQEIVGKLLN

-596 LRSYQKEGFKWINEI
+596 LRPYQKEGFKWINEI

-662 FAPSLRIGLVHGSK
+662 FAPSIRVGLVHGSK
-676 TRRDKV
+676 SKRDKV
-682 LNDFKRSL
+682 LRDFKRGL
-690 GIKLDYMDT
+690 GIKI
-699 FEGLDLDEEENINN
+699 EEENL
-713 SKEGKN
+713 KE
-719 KSNDKNKTK
+719 
-728 KSSKSYER
+728 KSYEK
-736 YDILLT
+736 YDVLLT
-742 TYGTLKNDEEA
+742 TYGTLKNDEKA
-753 YDNLSFDYCI
+753 YENLSFDYCI

-780 VKKIKSRCNIALTG
+780 VKNIKSRCNIALTG

-819 ERFRERFILDENNLD
+819 ERFRERFILDESNLS

-872 KQIYNSYV
+872 KQLYSFYV
-880 KAIKTKLNE
+880 KAIKNQLNE
-889 SKISGK
+889 NKSSEKSGRD
-895 IGNEKINLFAYLT
+895 KINLFAYLT
-908 KLREICLDPSI
+908 KLREICLDPSL
-919 VIPEYNGG
+919 VVPDYTGE
-927 SGKLIVVKEIVKD
+927 SSKLTVVKEIVKD

-955 SVLKKIE
+955 SVLQKIE
-962 DDFKR
+962 EDFKK
-967 EGISHLYL
+967 EDISYLYL
-975 DGGTSAKERVERV
+975 DGGTSAKDRVERV
-988 KKFNEDESIKV
+988 KKFNEDSNIKV

-1045 RVEVIKLVAK
+1045 KVEVIKLVAK

-1092 EEIAKLFE
+1092 EEISKLFE

>member
-1 MPLNLEILM
+1 MPLNLDIFM

-22 EQGKKLIKEA
+22 EQGKKLIQEA
-32 YIKDVKGKS
+32 YVKDVKGKS
-41 IDGVYHIYGRVLN
+41 IDGIYHIYGSVLN
-54 EDKNWDYDTHL
+54 DDKNWDYNTHI
-65 KINMKNNEIIGVN
+65 KINMKNSDIMGTN
-78 CSCETFKENSKQ
+78 CSCETFKENSKHI
-90 VKNYM
+90 KNYV

-102 GDAFY
+102 NDVFY

-112 KIASKKPMIKVENR
+112 KMQKNKLKSNNKPK
-126 LVKENEKNN
+126 LVKEKNEEHKGK
-135 EQQEKRF
+135 EKRF
-142 LSLDISIKHMVKE
+142 LSLDINIKHMVKE
-155 GIQFFNC
+155 GITLFNC
-162 EFRIGVGNSNL
+162 EFRIGAGNLNL

-184 SLKKPLKFNDSF
+184 SLKKPLKFNDGF

-202 DDFLKEDKRILQF
+202 DEFLDEDKRVLQF
-215 IGANSDKINGRYLR
+215 VASHKDMISGRYLR
-229 LRQNSLKDFL
+229 LKQNNLKDFL

-261 RKENVPVALTLK
+261 KKENVPVALTLK
-273 EGKEGFILSHHKKF
+273 EGKEGFVLSHHKKF
-287 PVILNNTG
+287 PVLLNNLG

-330 KKTLENLKNL
+330 KKSLESLRNL

-351 VLDENVK
+351 VLDENVRV
-358 IFKEKLMKTTFYF
+358 FKEKLMKTTFNLYKT
-371 YENKGEIYC
+371 EEKIYC

-425 EDFCFIGDEEAMY
+425 EDFCFIGNEEEMY
-438 DFFSKGLKKI
+438 ELLSKGIKRLREFGEVLLSEELK
-448 KEHGDVILSKELQE
+448 E
-462 FKVIDSSLISSELSE
+462 FKVLDSSLISSELIE
-477 LINFYKLKF
+477 LSNFYKLKF
-486 DFGDFNIQELRESID
+486 DFGDFELRELRESIE
-501 AMKNGKR
+501 AMKRGDR
-508 FYKTKKTYLDLEEP
+508 FYRTKKVYLDLEDP
-522 GIIHFLNLLEDLGL
+522 GIVNFLNLLEDLGL
-536 DNISN
+536 ENIKDN
-541 NEINIDKSKVLYI
+541 EVYIDKSKFLYI

-561 NLSFIKGGK
+561 NLSFIKGGN
-570 VLQEIVNKLLN
+570 VFQEIVGKLLN

-586 KLVPKALNAE
+586 KLVPRALNAE
-596 LRSYQKEGFKWINEI
+596 LRPYQKEGFKWINEI

-662 FAPSLRIGLVHGSK
+662 FAPSIRIGLVHGSK
-676 TRRDKV
+676 SKRDKV
-682 LNDFKRSL
+682 LRDFKRGL
-690 GIKLDYMDT
+690 GIKI
-699 FEGLDLDEEENINN
+699 EEENL
-713 SKEGKN
+713 KE
-719 KSNDKNKTK
+719 
-728 KSSKSYER
+728 KSYEK
-736 YDILLT
+736 YDVLLT
-742 TYGTLKNDEEA
+742 TYGTLKNDEKA
-753 YDNLSFDYCI
+753 YENLSFDYCI

-770 KNPSAQATLS
+770 KNPVAQATLS
-780 VKKIKSRCNIALTG
+780 VKNIKSRCNIALTG

-819 ERFRERFILDENNLD
+819 ERFRERFILDESNLS

-872 KQIYNSYV
+872 KQLYSFYV
-880 KAIKTKLNE
+880 KAIKNQLNE
-889 SKISGK
+889 NKSSEKSGRD
-895 IGNEKINLFAYLT
+895 KINLFAYLT
-908 KLREICLDPSI
+908 KLREICLDPSL
-919 VIPEYNGG
+919 VVPDYTGG
-927 SGKLIVVKEIVKD
+927 SSKLTVIKEIVKD

-955 SVLKKIE
+955 SVLQKIE
-962 DDFKR
+962 EDFKK
-967 EGISHLYL
+967 EDISYLYL
-975 DGGTSAKERVERV
+975 DGGTSAKDRVERV
-988 KKFNEDESIKV
+988 KKFNEDSNIKV

-1045 RVEVIKLVAK
+1045 KVEVIKLVAK

-1092 EEIAKLFE
+1092 EEISKLFE

>member
-1 MPLNLEILM
+1 MNLDIFM

-32 YIKDVKGKS
+32 YVKDVKGKS
-41 IDGVYHIYGRVLN
+41 IDGIYHIYGSVLN
-54 EDKNWDYDTHL
+54 DDKNWDYNTHI
-65 KINMKNNEIIGVN
+65 KINVKNSDIIGTN
-78 CSCETFKENSKQ
+78 CSCETFKENSKHI
-90 VKNYM
+90 KNYV

-102 GDAFY
+102 NDVFY
-107 SLAKK
+107 SLARKK
-112 KIASKKPMIKVENR
+112 VQKNKLKSNNKSQ
-126 LVKENEKNN
+126 LVKEKNEEHKGK
-135 EQQEKRF
+135 EKRF
-142 LSLDISIKHMVKE
+142 LSLDINIKHMVKE
-155 GIQFFNC
+155 GVILFNC
-162 EFRIGVGNSNL
+162 EFRIGAGNLNL

-184 SLKKPLKFNDSF
+184 SLKKPLKFNDGF

-202 DDFLKEDKRILQF
+202 DEFLDEDKRVLQF
-215 IGANSDKINGRYLR
+215 VASHKDMISGRYLR
-229 LRQNSLKDFL
+229 LKQNNLKDFL
-239 KLIDEKKKINF
+239 KLVDEKKKINF

-261 RKENVPVALTLK
+261 KKENVPVALTLK
-273 EGKEGFILSHHKKF
+273 EGKEGFVLSHHKKF
-287 PVILNNTG
+287 PVILNNSG

-330 KKTLENLKNL
+330 KKSLENLRSL

-351 VLDENVK
+351 VLDENIRV
-358 IFKEKLMKTTFYF
+358 FKEKLMKTTFNLYKT
-371 YENKGEIYC
+371 KGRIYC

-393 IRDEKDNSFLRDLKS
+393 IRDEKDNSFLRDLKN

-425 EDFCFIGDEEAMY
+425 EDFCFIGSEEEMY
-438 DFFSKGLKKI
+438 ELFSKGIKRLRELGEVLLSEELK
-448 KEHGDVILSKELQE
+448 E
-462 FKVIDSSLISSELSE
+462 FKVLDSSLISSELKE
-477 LINFYKLKF
+477 LSNFYKLKF
-486 DFGDFNIQELRESID
+486 DFGDFELRELRESIE
-501 AMKNGKR
+501 AMKRGDR
-508 FYKTKKTYLDLEEP
+508 FYRTKKVYLDLEDP
-522 GIIHFLNLLEDLGL
+522 GIVNFLNLLEDLGL
-536 DNISN
+536 ENIKDN
-541 NEINIDKSKVLYI
+541 EVYIDKSKVLYI

-561 NLSFIKGGK
+561 TLSFIKGGN
-570 VLQEIVNKLLN
+570 VLQEIVGKLLN

-596 LRSYQKEGFKWINEI
+596 LRPYQKEGFKWINEI

-662 FAPSLRIGLVHGSK
+662 FAPSIRIGLVHGSK
-676 TRRDKV
+676 SKRDKV
-682 LNDFKRSL
+682 LREFKRGL
-690 GIKLDYMDT
+690 GIKI
-699 FEGLDLDEEENINN
+699 EEDNL
-713 SKEGKN
+713 KE
-719 KSNDKNKTK
+719 
-728 KSSKSYER
+728 KSYEK
-736 YDILLT
+736 YDVLLT
-742 TYGTLKNDEEA
+742 TYGTLKNDEKA
-753 YDNLSFDYCI
+753 YENLSFDYCI

-770 KNPSAQATLS
+770 KNPAAQATLS
-780 VKKIKSRCNIALTG
+780 VKNIKSRCNIALTG

-819 ERFRERFILDENNLD
+819 DRFRERFILDESNLS

-872 KQIYNSYV
+872 KQLYSFYV
-880 KAIKTKLNE
+880 KAIKNQLNE
-889 SKISGK
+889 NKSSEKSGRD
-895 IGNEKINLFAYLT
+895 KINLFAYLT
-908 KLREICLDPSI
+908 KLREICLDPSL
-919 VIPEYNGG
+919 VVPDYTGG
-927 SGKLIVVKEIVKD
+927 SSKLTVVKEIVKD

-962 DDFKR
+962 EDFKK
-967 EGISHLYL
+967 EDISYLYL
-975 DGGTSAKERVERV
+975 DGGTSAKDRVERV
-988 KKFNEDESIKV
+988 KKFNEDSNIKV

-1045 RVEVIKLVAK
+1045 KVEVIKLVAK

-1092 EEIAKLFE
+1092 EEISKLFE

>member
-1 MPLNLEILM
+1 MPLNLDIFM

-22 EQGKKLIKEA
+22 EQCKKLIKEA
-32 YIKDVKGKS
+32 YVKDVKGKS
-41 IDGVYHIYGRVLN
+41 IDGIYHIYGSVLN
-54 EDKNWDYDTHL
+54 DDKNWDYNTHI
-65 KINMKNNEIIGVN
+65 KINMKNSDIMGTN
-78 CSCETFKENSKQ
+78 CSCETFKENSKHI
-90 VKNYM
+90 KNYV

-102 GDAFY
+102 NDVFY

-112 KIASKKPMIKVENR
+112 KMQKNKLKSNNKPK
-126 LVKENEKNN
+126 LVKEKNEEHKGK
-135 EQQEKRF
+135 EKRF
-142 LSLDISIKHMVKE
+142 LSLDINIKHMVKE
-155 GIQFFNC
+155 GITLFNC
-162 EFRIGVGNSNL
+162 EFRIGAGNLNL

-184 SLKKPLKFNDSF
+184 SLKKPLKFNDGF

-202 DDFLKEDKRILQF
+202 DEFLDEDKRVLQF
-215 IGANSDKINGRYLR
+215 VASHKDMISGRYLR
-229 LRQNSLKDFL
+229 LKQNNLKDFL

-261 RKENVPVALTLK
+261 KKENVPVALTLK
-273 EGKEGFILSHHKKF
+273 EGKEGFVLSHHKKF
-287 PVILNNTG
+287 PVLLNNLG

-330 KKTLENLKNL
+330 KKSLESLRNL

-351 VLDENVK
+351 VLDENVRA
-358 IFKEKLMKTTFYF
+358 FKEKLMKTTFNLYKT
-371 YENKGEIYC
+371 EGKIYC

-425 EDFCFIGDEEAMY
+425 EDFCFIGNEEEMY
-438 DFFSKGLKKI
+438 ELFSKGIKKLK
-448 KEHGDVILSKELQE
+448 EFGEVLLSEELKE
-462 FKVIDSSLISSELSE
+462 FKVLDSSLISSELKE
-477 LINFYKLKF
+477 LSNFYKLKF
-486 DFGDFNIQELRESID
+486 DFGDFELRELRESID
-501 AMKNGKR
+501 AMKRGDR
-508 FYKTKKTYLDLEEP
+508 FYRTKKVYLDLEDP
-522 GIIHFLNLLEDLGL
+522 GIVNFLNLLEDLGL
-536 DNISN
+536 ENIKDN
-541 NEINIDKSKVLYI
+541 EVYIDKSKVLYI

-561 NLSFIKGGK
+561 NLSFIKGGN
-570 VLQEIVNKLLN
+570 VLQEIVGKLLN

-596 LRSYQKEGFKWINEI
+596 LRPYQKEGFKWINEI

-662 FAPSLRIGLVHGSK
+662 FAPSIRIGLVHGSK
-676 TRRDKV
+676 SKRDKV
-682 LNDFKRSL
+682 LRDFKRGI
-690 GIKLDYMDT
+690 GIKI
-699 FEGLDLDEEENINN
+699 EEDNL
-713 SKEGKN
+713 KE
-719 KSNDKNKTK
+719 
-728 KSSKSYER
+728 KSYEK
-736 YDILLT
+736 YDVLLT
-742 TYGTLKNDEEA
+742 TYGTLKNDEKA
-753 YDNLSFDYCI
+753 YENLSFDYCI

-770 KNPSAQATLS
+770 KNPAAQATLS
-780 VKKIKSRCNIALTG
+780 VKNIKSRCNIALTG

-819 ERFRERFILDENNLD
+819 DRFRERFILDESNLS

-872 KQIYNSYV
+872 KQLYSFYV
-880 KAIKTKLNE
+880 KAIKNQLNE
-889 SKISGK
+889 NKSSEKSGRD
-895 IGNEKINLFAYLT
+895 KINLFAYLT
-908 KLREICLDPSI
+908 KLREICLDPSL
-919 VIPEYNGG
+919 VVPDYTGE
-927 SGKLIVVKEIVKD
+927 SSKLTVVKEIVKD

-955 SVLKKIE
+955 SVLQKIE
-962 DDFKR
+962 EDFKK
-967 EGISHLYL
+967 EDISYLYL
-975 DGGTSAKERVERV
+975 DGGTSAKDRVERV
-988 KKFNEDESIKV
+988 KKFNEDSNIKV

-1045 RVEVIKLVAK
+1045 KVEVIKLVAK

-1092 EEIAKLFE
+1092 EEISKLFE

>member
-1 MPLNLEILM
+1 MPLNLDIFM

-32 YIKDVKGKS
+32 YVKDVRGKN
-41 IDGVYHIYGRVLN
+41 IDGIYHIYGNVLN
-54 EDKNWDYDTHL
+54 DDKNWDYNTHI
-65 KINMKNNEIIGVN
+65 KINMKNSDIIGTN
-78 CSCETFKENSKQ
+78 CSCETFKENSKHI
-90 VKNYM
+90 KNYV

-102 GDAFY
+102 NDVFY
-107 SLAKK
+107 SLVRKK
-112 KIASKKPMIKVENR
+112 VQKNKLKSNNKTQ
-126 LVKENEKNN
+126 LVKEKND
-135 EQQEKRF
+135 EYKGQEKRF
-142 LSLDISIKHMVKE
+142 LSLDINIKHMVKE
-155 GIQFFNC
+155 GITLFNC
-162 EFRIGVGNSNL
+162 EFRIGAGNLNL

-184 SLKKPLKFNDSF
+184 SLKKPLKFNDGF
-196 TYNPLK
+196 TYNPLR
-202 DDFLKEDKRILQF
+202 DEFLEEDKRVLQF
-215 IGANSDKINGRYLR
+215 VAIHKDMISGRYLR
-229 LRQNSLKDFL
+229 LKQNNLKNFL
-239 KLIDEKKKINF
+239 KLIDEKKKIKF

-261 RKENVPVALTLK
+261 KKENVPVALTLK

-287 PVILNNTG
+287 PVLLNNLG

-330 KKTLENLKNL
+330 KKSLESLRNL

-351 VLDENVK
+351 VLDENVRA
-358 IFKEKLMKTTFYF
+358 FKEKLMKTTFNLYKT
-371 YENKGEIYC
+371 KGKIYC

-425 EDFCFIGDEEAMY
+425 EDFWFIGNEEGMY
-438 DFFSKGLKKI
+438 ELLSKGIKRLK
-448 KEHGDVILSKELQE
+448 EFGEVLLSEELKE
-462 FKVIDSSLISSELSE
+462 FKVLDSSLISSELIE
-477 LINFYKLKF
+477 LSNFYKLKF
-486 DFGDFNIQELRESID
+486 DFGDFELRELRESIE
-501 AMKNGKR
+501 AMKKGER
-508 FYKTKKTYLDLEEP
+508 FYRTKKVYLDLEDP
-522 GIIHFLNLLEDLGL
+522 GIVNFLNLLEDLGL
-536 DNISN
+536 ENIKDN
-541 NEINIDKSKVLYI
+541 EVYIDKSKVLYI

-561 NLSFIKGGK
+561 NLSFIKGGN
-570 VLQEIVNKLLN
+570 VLQEIVGKLLN

-596 LRSYQKEGFKWINEI
+596 FRPYQKEGFKWINEI

-662 FAPSLRIGLVHGSK
+662 FAPSIRVGLVHGSK
-676 TRRDKV
+676 SKRDRV
-682 LNDFKRSL
+682 LRDFKRGI
-690 GIKLDYMDT
+690 GIKV
-699 FEGLDLDEEENINN
+699 EEENL
-713 SKEGKN
+713 KEKY
-719 KSNDKNKTK
+719 
-728 KSSKSYER
+728 YEK
-736 YDILLT
+736 YDVLLT
-742 TYGTLKNDEEA
+742 TYGTLKNDEKA
-753 YDNLSFDYCI
+753 YENLSFDYCI

-770 KNPSAQATLS
+770 KNPAAQATLS
-780 VKKIKSRCNIALTG
+780 VKNIKSRCNIALTG

-805 SIFDFVMPGYLFTK
+805 SIFDFVMPGYLFNK
-819 ERFRERFILDENNLD
+819 ERFRERFILDESNLS

-872 KQIYNSYV
+872 KQLYSFYV
-880 KAIKTKLNE
+880 KAIKNELNE
-889 SKISGK
+889 NKVYEKSGK
-895 IGNEKINLFAYLT
+895 NKINLFVYLT
-908 KLREICLDPSI
+908 KLREICLDPSL
-919 VIPEYNGG
+919 VVSDYKGE
-927 SGKLIVVKEIVKD
+927 SSKLTVVKEIVKD

-962 DDFKR
+962 EDLKKED
-967 EGISHLYL
+967 ISYLYL

-988 KKFNEDESIKV
+988 KKFNEDSNIKV

-1045 RVEVIKLVAK
+1045 KVEVIKLVAK

-1079 KTMDGKGLKRLTE
+1079 KTMDGNGLKRLTE
-1092 EEIAKLFE
+1092 EEISKLFE

>member
-1 MPLNLEILM
+1 MPLNLDIFM

-22 EQGKKLIKEA
+22 EQGKKLIQEA
-32 YIKDVKGKS
+32 YVKDVKGKS
-41 IDGVYHIYGRVLN
+41 IDGIYHIYGSVLN
-54 EDKNWDYDTHL
+54 DDKNWDYNTHI
-65 KINMKNNEIIGVN
+65 KINMKNSDIMGTN
-78 CSCETFKENSKQ
+78 CSCETFKENSKHI
-90 VKNYM
+90 KNYV

-102 GDAFY
+102 NDVFY

-112 KIASKKPMIKVENR
+112 KMQKNKLKSNNKPK
-126 LVKENEKNN
+126 LVKEKNEEHKGK
-135 EQQEKRF
+135 EKRF
-142 LSLDISIKHMVKE
+142 LSLDINIKHMVKE
-155 GIQFFNC
+155 GITLFNC
-162 EFRIGVGNSNL
+162 EFRIGTGNL

-184 SLKKPLKFNDSF
+184 SLKKPLKFNDGF

-202 DDFLKEDKRILQF
+202 DEFLDEDKRVLQF
-215 IGANSDKINGRYLR
+215 VASHKDMVSGRYLR
-229 LRQNSLKDFL
+229 LKQNNLKDFL
-239 KLIDEKKKINF
+239 KLVDEKKKINF

-261 RKENVPVALTLK
+261 KKENVPVALTLK
-273 EGKEGFILSHHKKF
+273 EGKEGFVLSHHKKF
-287 PVILNNTG
+287 PVILNNSG

-330 KKTLENLKNL
+330 KKSLENLRSL

-351 VLDENVK
+351 VLDENIRV
-358 IFKEKLMKTTFYF
+358 FKEKLMKTTFNLYKT
-371 YENKGEIYC
+371 KGRIYC

-425 EDFCFIGDEEAMY
+425 EDFCFIGSEEEMY
-438 DFFSKGLKKI
+438 ELFSKGIKRLRELGEVLLLEELK
-448 KEHGDVILSKELQE
+448 G
-462 FKVIDSSLISSELSE
+462 FKVLDSSLISSELKE
-477 LINFYKLKF
+477 LSNFYKLKF
-486 DFGDFNIQELRESID
+486 DFGDFELRELRESID
-501 AMKNGKR
+501 AMKRGDR
-508 FYKTKKTYLDLEEP
+508 FYRTKKVYLDLEDP
-522 GIIHFLNLLEDLGL
+522 GIVNFLNLLEDLGL
-536 DNISN
+536 ENINDN
-541 NEINIDKSKVLYI
+541 EVYIDKSKVLYI

-561 NLSFIKGGK
+561 NLSFIKGGN
-570 VLQEIVNKLLN
+570 VLQEIVGKLLN

-596 LRSYQKEGFKWINEI
+596 LRPYQKEGFKWINEI

-662 FAPSLRIGLVHGSK
+662 FAPSIRIGLVHGSK
-676 TRRDKV
+676 SKRDKV
-682 LNDFKRSL
+682 LREFKRGL
-690 GIKLDYMDT
+690 GIKI
-699 FEGLDLDEEENINN
+699 EEDNL
-713 SKEGKN
+713 KE
-719 KSNDKNKTK
+719 
-728 KSSKSYER
+728 KSYEK
-736 YDILLT
+736 YDVLLT
-742 TYGTLKNDEEA
+742 TYGTLKNDEKA
-753 YDNLSFDYCI
+753 YENLSFDYCI

-770 KNPSAQATLS
+770 KNPAAQATLS
-780 VKKIKSRCNIALTG
+780 VKNIKSRCNIALTG

-819 ERFRERFILDENNLD
+819 ERFRERFILDESNLS
-834 ELKSLIT
+834 ELKYLIT

-872 KQIYNSYV
+872 KQLYSFYV
-880 KAIKTKLNE
+880 KAIKNQLNE
-889 SKISGK
+889 NKSSEKSGRD
-895 IGNEKINLFAYLT
+895 KINLFSYLT
-908 KLREICLDPSI
+908 KLREICLDPSL
-919 VIPEYNGG
+919 VVPDYTGG
-927 SGKLIVVKEIVKD
+927 SSKLTVVKEIVKD

-955 SVLKKIE
+955 SVLQKIE
-962 DDFKR
+962 EDFKK
-967 EGISHLYL
+967 EDISYLYL
-975 DGGTSAKERVERV
+975 DGGTSAKDRVERV
-988 KKFNEDESIKV
+988 KKFNEDSNIKV

-1045 RVEVIKLVAK
+1045 KVEVIKLVAK

-1092 EEIAKLFE
+1092 EEISKLFE

>member
-1 MPLNLEILM
+1 MNLDIFM

-32 YIKDVKGKS
+32 YVKDVKGKC
-41 IDGVYHIYGRVLN
+41 IDGIYHIYGSVLN
-54 EDKNWDYDTHL
+54 DDKNWDYNTHI
-65 KINMKNNEIIGVN
+65 KINMQNSDIIGTN
-78 CSCETFKENSKQ
+78 CSCETFKENSKHI
-90 VKNYM
+90 KNYV
-95 CKHISAT
+95 CRHISAT
-102 GDAFY
+102 NDVFY

-112 KIASKKPMIKVENR
+112 KMQKNKLKSNNKPK
-126 LVKENEKNN
+126 LVKEKNEEHKGK
-135 EQQEKRF
+135 EKRF
-142 LSLDISIKHMVKE
+142 LSLDINIKRMVKE
-155 GIQFFNC
+155 GITLFNC
-162 EFRIGVGNSNL
+162 EFRIGTGNLNL

-184 SLKKPLKFNDSF
+184 SLKKPLKFNDGF

-202 DDFLKEDKRILQF
+202 DEFLDEDKRVLQF
-215 IGANSDKINGRYLR
+215 VAIHKDMISGRYLR
-229 LRQNSLKDFL
+229 LKQNNLKDFL
-239 KLIDEKKKINF
+239 KLVDEKKKINF

-261 RKENVPVALTLK
+261 KKENVPVALTLK
-273 EGKEGFILSHHKKF
+273 EGKEGFVLSHHKKF
-287 PVILNNTG
+287 PVILNNSG

-330 KKTLENLKNL
+330 KKSLENLRSL

-351 VLDENVK
+351 VLDENIRV
-358 IFKEKLMKTTFYF
+358 FKEKLMKTTFNLYKT
-371 YENKGEIYC
+371 KGRIYC

-425 EDFCFIGDEEAMY
+425 EDFCFIGSEEEMY
-438 DFFSKGLKKI
+438 ELFSKGIKRLRELGEVLLSEELK
-448 KEHGDVILSKELQE
+448 E
-462 FKVIDSSLISSELSE
+462 FKVLDSSLISSELKE
-477 LINFYKLKF
+477 LSNFYKLKF
-486 DFGDFNIQELRESID
+486 DFGDFELRELRESID
-501 AMKNGKR
+501 AMKRGDR
-508 FYKTKKTYLDLEEP
+508 FYRTKKVYLDLEDP
-522 GIIHFLNLLEDLGL
+522 GIVNFLNLLEDLGL
-536 DNISN
+536 ENINDN
-541 NEINIDKSKVLYI
+541 EVYIDKSKVLYI

-561 NLSFIKGGK
+561 NLSFIKGRN
-570 VLQEIVNKLLN
+570 VLQEIVGKLLN

-596 LRSYQKEGFKWINEI
+596 LRPYQKEGFKWINEI

-662 FAPSLRIGLVHGSK
+662 FAPSIRIGLVHGSK
-676 TRRDKV
+676 SKRDKV
-682 LNDFKRSL
+682 LREFKRGL
-690 GIKLDYMDT
+690 GIKI
-699 FEGLDLDEEENINN
+699 EEDNL
-713 SKEGKN
+713 KE
-719 KSNDKNKTK
+719 
-728 KSSKSYER
+728 KSYEK
-736 YDILLT
+736 YDVLLT
-742 TYGTLKNDEEA
+742 TYGTLKNDEKA
-753 YDNLSFDYCI
+753 YENLSFDYCI

-770 KNPSAQATLS
+770 KNPAAQATLS
-780 VKKIKSRCNIALTG
+780 VKNIKSRCNIALTG

-819 ERFRERFILDENNLD
+819 ERFRERFILDESNLS
-834 ELKSLIT
+834 ELKYLIT

-872 KQIYNSYV
+872 KQLYSFYV
-880 KAIKTKLNE
+880 KAIKNQLNE
-889 SKISGK
+889 NKSSEKSGRD
-895 IGNEKINLFAYLT
+895 KINLFSYLT
-908 KLREICLDPSI
+908 KLREICLDPSL
-919 VIPEYNGG
+919 VVPDYTGG
-927 SGKLIVVKEIVKD
+927 SSKLTVVKEIVKD

-962 DDFKR
+962 EDFKK
-967 EGISHLYL
+967 EDISYLYL
-975 DGGTSAKERVERV
+975 DGGTSAKDRVERV
-988 KKFNEDESIKV
+988 KKFNEDSNIKV

-1045 RVEVIKLVAK
+1045 KVEVIKLVAK

-1092 EEIAKLFE
+1092 EEISKLFE

>member
-1 MPLNLEILM
+1 MPLNLDIFM

-32 YIKDVKGKS
+32 YVKDVKGKS
-41 IDGVYHIYGRVLN
+41 IDGIYHIYGNVLN
-54 EDKNWDYDTHL
+54 DDKNWDYNTHI
-65 KINMKNNEIIGVN
+65 KINMKNSDIIGTN
-78 CSCETFKENSKQ
+78 CSCETFKENSKHI
-90 VKNYM
+90 KNYV

-102 GDAFY
+102 NDVFY
-107 SLAKK
+107 SLVRKK
-112 KIASKKPMIKVENR
+112 VQKNKLKSNNKTQ
-126 LVKENEKNN
+126 LVKEKND
-135 EQQEKRF
+135 EHKGQEKRF
-142 LSLDISIKHMVKE
+142 LSLDINIKHMVKE
-155 GIQFFNC
+155 GITLFNC
-162 EFRIGVGNSNL
+162 EFRIGAGNLNL

-184 SLKKPLKFNDSF
+184 SLKKPLKFNDGF
-196 TYNPLK
+196 TYNPLR
-202 DDFLKEDKRILQF
+202 DEFLEEDKRVLQF
-215 IGANSDKINGRYLR
+215 IASHKDTISGRYLR
-229 LRQNSLKDFL
+229 LKQNNLKDFL

-250 NFNSINYEVKV
+250 NFNSINYEVKIK
-261 RKENVPVALTLK
+261 KENVPVALTLK

-287 PVILNNTG
+287 PVLLNNSG

-317 IHKLFLKNNTITY
+317 IHKLFLKNSTITY
-330 KKTLENLKNL
+330 KKSLESLRNL

-351 VLDENVK
+351 VLDENVRA
-358 IFKEKLMKTTFYF
+358 FKEKLMKTTFNLYKT
-371 YENKGEIYC
+371 NGKIYC

-425 EDFCFIGDEEAMY
+425 EDFCFIGNEEEMY
-438 DFFSKGLKKI
+438 DLFSKEIKRLK
-448 KEHGDVILSKELQE
+448 EFGEVLLSEELKE
-462 FKVIDSSLISSELSE
+462 FKVLDSALISSELIE
-477 LINFYKLKF
+477 LSNFYKLKF
-486 DFGDFNIQELRESID
+486 DFGDFELRELRESIE
-501 AMKNGKR
+501 AIKKGER
-508 FYKTKKTYLDLEEP
+508 FYRTKKVYLDLEDP
-522 GIIHFLNLLEDLGL
+522 GIVNFLNLLEDLGL
-536 DNISN
+536 ENIKDN
-541 NEINIDKSKVLYI
+541 EVYIDKSKVLYI

-561 NLSFIKGGK
+561 NLSFIKGGN
-570 VLQEIVNKLLN
+570 VLQEIVGKLLN

-596 LRSYQKEGFKWINEI
+596 LRPYQKEGFKWINEI

-662 FAPSLRIGLVHGSK
+662 FAPSIRVGLVHGSK
-676 TRRDKV
+676 SKRDKV
-682 LNDFKRSL
+682 LRDFKRGL
-690 GIKLDYMDT
+690 GIKV
-699 FEGLDLDEEENINN
+699 EEENL
-713 SKEGKN
+713 KE
-719 KSNDKNKTK
+719 
-728 KSSKSYER
+728 KSYEK
-736 YDILLT
+736 YDVLLT
-742 TYGTLKNDEEA
+742 TYGTLKNDEKA
-753 YDNLSFDYCI
+753 YESLSFDYCI

-770 KNPSAQATLS
+770 KNPTAQATLS
-780 VKKIKSRCNIALTG
+780 VKNIKSRCNIALTG

-819 ERFRERFILDENNLD
+819 ERFRERFILDESNLS

-872 KQIYNSYV
+872 KQLYSFYV
-880 KAIKTKLNE
+880 KAIKNELNE
-889 SKISGK
+889 NKSSEKSGK
-895 IGNEKINLFAYLT
+895 NKINLFAYLT

-919 VIPEYNGG
+919 VVPDYKGE
-927 SGKLIVVKEIVKD
+927 SSKLTVVKEIVKD

-962 DDFKR
+962 EDFKK
-967 EGISHLYL
+967 EDISYLYL

-988 KKFNEDESIKV
+988 KKFNEDSNIKV

-1045 RVEVIKLVAK
+1045 KVEVIKLVAK

-1079 KTMDGKGLKRLTE
+1079 KTMDGNGLKRLTE
-1092 EEIAKLFE
+1092 EEISKLFE

>member
-1 MPLNLEILM
+1 MPLNLDIFM

-32 YIKDVKGKS
+32 YVKDVKGKS
-41 IDGVYHIYGRVLN
+41 IDGIYHIYGSVLN
-54 EDKNWDYDTHL
+54 DDKNWDYNTHI
-65 KINMKNNEIIGVN
+65 KINMQNSDIMGTN
-78 CSCETFKENSKQ
+78 CSCETFKENSKHI
-90 VKNYM
+90 KNYV

-102 GDAFY
+102 NDVFY

-112 KIASKKPMIKVENR
+112 KMQKNKLKSNNKPK
-126 LVKENEKNN
+126 LVKEKNEEHKG
-135 EQQEKRF
+135 QEKRF
-142 LSLDISIKHMVKE
+142 LSLDINIKHMVKE
-155 GIQFFNC
+155 GITLFNC
-162 EFRIGVGNSNL
+162 EFRIGAGNLNL

-184 SLKKPLKFNDSF
+184 SLKKPLKFNDGF

-202 DDFLKEDKRILQF
+202 DEFLDEDKRVLQF
-215 IGANSDKINGRYLR
+215 VASHKDMISGRYLR
-229 LRQNSLKDFL
+229 LKQNNLKDFL

-261 RKENVPVALTLK
+261 KKENVPVALTLK
-273 EGKEGFILSHHKKF
+273 EGKEGFILNHHKKF
-287 PVILNNTG
+287 PIILNNSG

-330 KKTLENLKNL
+330 KKSLENLRSL

-351 VLDENVK
+351 VLDENIRV
-358 IFKEKLMKTTFYF
+358 FKEKLMKTTFNLYK
-371 YENKGEIYC
+371 NKEKIYC

-425 EDFCFIGDEEAMY
+425 EDFCFIGSEEEIY
-438 DFFSKGLKKI
+438 ELFSKGIKRLRELGEVLLSEELK
-448 KEHGDVILSKELQE
+448 E
-462 FKVIDSSLISSELSE
+462 FKVLDSSLISSELKE
-477 LINFYKLKF
+477 LSNFYKLKF
-486 DFGDFNIQELRESID
+486 DFGDFELRELRESIE
-501 AMKNGKR
+501 AMKRGDR
-508 FYKTKKTYLDLEEP
+508 FYRTKKVYLDLEDP
-522 GIIHFLNLLEDLGL
+522 GIVNFLNLLDDLGL
-536 DNISN
+536 ENIKDN
-541 NEINIDKSKVLYI
+541 EVYIDKSKVLYI

-561 NLSFIKGGK
+561 TLSFIKGGN
-570 VLQEIVNKLLN
+570 VLQEIVGKLLN

-596 LRSYQKEGFKWINEI
+596 LRPYQKEGFKWINEI

-662 FAPSLRIGLVHGSK
+662 FAPSIRIGLVHGSK
-676 TRRDKV
+676 SKRDKV
-682 LNDFKRSL
+682 LRDFKRGL
-690 GIKLDYMDT
+690 GIKI
-699 FEGLDLDEEENINN
+699 EEENL
-713 SKEGKN
+713 KE
-719 KSNDKNKTK
+719 
-728 KSSKSYER
+728 KSYEK
-736 YDILLT
+736 YDVLLT
-742 TYGTLKNDEEA
+742 TYGTLKNDEKA
-753 YDNLSFDYCI
+753 YENLSFDYCI

-770 KNPSAQATLS
+770 KNSSAQATLS
-780 VKKIKSRCNIALTG
+780 VKNIKSRCNIALTG

-819 ERFRERFILDENNLD
+819 DRFRERFILDESNLS
-834 ELKSLIT
+834 ELKYLIT

-848 KEDVLSELPEKLEK
+848 KEEVLSELPEKLEK

-872 KQIYNSYV
+872 KQLYSFYV
-880 KAIKTKLNE
+880 KAIKNQLNE
-889 SKISGK
+889 NKSSEKSGRD
-895 IGNEKINLFAYLT
+895 KINLFAYLT

-919 VIPEYNGG
+919 VVPDYKGG
-927 SGKLIVVKEIVKD
+927 SSKLTVVREIVKD

-955 SVLKKIE
+955 SVLQKIE
-962 DDFKR
+962 EDFKK
-967 EGISHLYL
+967 EDISYLYL
-975 DGGTSAKERVERV
+975 DGGTSAKDRVERV
-988 KKFNEDESIKV
+988 KKFNEDSNIKV

-1027 PAVEDQATDRA
+1027 PSVEDQATDRV

-1045 RVEVIKLVAK
+1045 KVEVIKLVAK

-1070 ELIQSLMDG
+1070 ELIQSLIDG

-1092 EEIAKLFE
+1092 EEISKLFE

>member
-1 MPLNLEILM
+1 MPLNLDIFM

-22 EQGKKLIKEA
+22 EQGKKLIQEA
-32 YIKDVKGKS
+32 YVKDVKGKS
-41 IDGVYHIYGRVLN
+41 IDGIYHIYGSVLN
-54 EDKNWDYDTHL
+54 DDKNWDYNTHI
-65 KINMKNNEIIGVN
+65 KINMKNSDIMGTN
-78 CSCETFKENSKQ
+78 CSCETFKENSKHI
-90 VKNYM
+90 KNYV

-102 GDAFY
+102 NDVFY

-112 KIASKKPMIKVENR
+112 KMQKNKLKSNNKPK
-126 LVKENEKNN
+126 LVKEKNEEHKGK
-135 EQQEKRF
+135 EKRF
-142 LSLDISIKHMVKE
+142 LSLDINIKHMVKE
-155 GIQFFNC
+155 GITLFNC
-162 EFRIGVGNSNL
+162 EFRIGTGNL

-184 SLKKPLKFNDSF
+184 SLKKPLKFNDGF

-202 DDFLKEDKRILQF
+202 DEFLDEDKRVLQF
-215 IGANSDKINGRYLR
+215 VASHKDMVSGRYLR
-229 LRQNSLKDFL
+229 LKQNNLKDFL

-261 RKENVPVALTLK
+261 KKENVPVALTLK
-273 EGKEGFILSHHKKF
+273 EGKEGFVLSHHKKF
-287 PVILNNTG
+287 PVLLNNLG

-330 KKTLENLKNL
+330 KKSLENLRSL

-351 VLDENVK
+351 FLDENVRV
-358 IFKEKLMKTTFYF
+358 FKEKLMKTTFNLYKT
-371 YENKGEIYC
+371 EGKIYC

-425 EDFCFIGDEEAMY
+425 EDFCFIGNKEEMY
-438 DFFSKGLKKI
+438 ELFSKGIKRLRELGEVLLSEELK
-448 KEHGDVILSKELQE
+448 E
-462 FKVIDSSLISSELSE
+462 FKVLDSSLISSELKE
-477 LINFYKLKF
+477 LSNFYKLKF
-486 DFGDFNIQELRESID
+486 DFGDFELRELRESVE
-501 AMKNGKR
+501 AMKRGDR
-508 FYKTKKTYLDLEEP
+508 FYRTKKVYLDLEDP
-522 GIIHFLNLLEDLGL
+522 GIVNFLNLLEDLGL
-536 DNISN
+536 ENIKDN
-541 NEINIDKSKVLYI
+541 EVYIDKSKVLYI

-561 NLSFIKGGK
+561 NLSFIKGGN
-570 VLQEIVNKLLN
+570 VLQEIVGKLLN

-586 KLVPKALNAE
+586 KLLPKALNAE
-596 LRSYQKEGFKWINEI
+596 LRPYQKEGFKWINEI

-662 FAPSLRIGLVHGSK
+662 FAPSIRVGLVHGSK
-676 TRRDKV
+676 SKRDKV
-682 LNDFKRSL
+682 LRDFKRGL
-690 GIKLDYMDT
+690 GIKI
-699 FEGLDLDEEENINN
+699 EEENL
-713 SKEGKN
+713 KE
-719 KSNDKNKTK
+719 
-728 KSSKSYER
+728 KSYEK
-736 YDILLT
+736 YDVLLT
-742 TYGTLKNDEEA
+742 TYGTLKNDEKA
-753 YDNLSFDYCI
+753 YENLSFDYCI

-780 VKKIKSRCNIALTG
+780 VKNIKSRCNIALTG

-819 ERFRERFILDENNLD
+819 ERFRERFILDESNLS

-872 KQIYNSYV
+872 KQLYSFYA
-880 KAIKTKLNE
+880 KAIKNQLNE
-889 SKISGK
+889 NKSSEKSGRD
-895 IGNEKINLFAYLT
+895 KINLFAYLT
-908 KLREICLDPSI
+908 KLREICLDPSL
-919 VIPEYNGG
+919 VVPDYTGE
-927 SGKLIVVKEIVKD
+927 SSKLTVVKEIVKD

-955 SVLKKIE
+955 SVLQKIE
-962 DDFKR
+962 EDFKK
-967 EGISHLYL
+967 EDISYLYL
-975 DGGTSAKERVERV
+975 DGGTSAKDRVERV
-988 KKFNEDESIKV
+988 KKFNEDSNIKV

-1045 RVEVIKLVAK
+1045 KVEVIKLVAK

-1092 EEIAKLFE
+1092 EEISKLFE

>member
-1 MPLNLEILM
+1 MPLNLDIFM

-22 EQGKKLIKEA
+22 EQGKKLIQEA
-32 YIKDVKGKS
+32 YVKDVKGKS
-41 IDGVYHIYGRVLN
+41 IDGIYHIYGSVLN
-54 EDKNWDYDTHL
+54 DDKNWDYNTHI
-65 KINMKNNEIIGVN
+65 KINMKNSDIMGTN
-78 CSCETFKENSKQ
+78 CSCETFKENSKHI
-90 VKNYM
+90 KNYV

-102 GDAFY
+102 NDVFY

-112 KIASKKPMIKVENR
+112 KMQKNKLKSNNKPK
-126 LVKENEKNN
+126 LVKEKNEEHKGK
-135 EQQEKRF
+135 EKRF
-142 LSLDISIKHMVKE
+142 LSLDINIKHMVKE
-155 GIQFFNC
+155 GITLFNC
-162 EFRIGVGNSNL
+162 EFRIGAGNLNL

-184 SLKKPLKFNDSF
+184 SLKKPLKFNDGF

-202 DDFLKEDKRILQF
+202 DEFLDEDKRVFQF
-215 IGANSDKINGRYLR
+215 VASHKDIISGRYLR
-229 LRQNSLKDFL
+229 LKQNNLKDFL

-261 RKENVPVALTLK
+261 KKENVPVALTLK

-287 PVILNNTG
+287 PVILNNSG

-330 KKTLENLKNL
+330 KKSLENLRSL

-351 VLDENVK
+351 ILDENIRV
-358 IFKEKLMKTTFYF
+358 FKEKLMKTTFNLYKT
-371 YENKGEIYC
+371 KGKIYC

-425 EDFCFIGDEEAMY
+425 EDFCFIGSEEKIY
-438 DFFSKGLKKI
+438 ELFSKGIKRLRELGEVLLSEELK
-448 KEHGDVILSKELQE
+448 E
-462 FKVIDSSLISSELSE
+462 FKVLDSSLISSELKE
-477 LINFYKLKF
+477 LSNFYKLKF
-486 DFGDFNIQELRESID
+486 DFGDFELRELRESID
-501 AMKNGKR
+501 AMKRGDR
-508 FYKTKKTYLDLEEP
+508 FYRTKKVYLDLEDP
-522 GIIHFLNLLEDLGL
+522 GIVNFLNLLEDLGL
-536 DNISN
+536 ENINDN
-541 NEINIDKSKVLYI
+541 EVYIDKSKVLYI

-561 NLSFIKGGK
+561 NLSFIKGGN
-570 VLQEIVNKLLN
+570 VLQEIVGKLLN

-596 LRSYQKEGFKWINEI
+596 LRPYQKEGFKWINEI

-662 FAPSLRIGLVHGSK
+662 FAPSIRIGLVHGSK
-676 TRRDKV
+676 SKRDKV
-682 LNDFKRSL
+682 LRDFKRGI
-690 GIKLDYMDT
+690 GIKI
-699 FEGLDLDEEENINN
+699 EEDNL
-713 SKEGKN
+713 KE
-719 KSNDKNKTK
+719 
-728 KSSKSYER
+728 KSYEK
-736 YDILLT
+736 YDVLLT
-742 TYGTLKNDEEA
+742 TYGTLKNDEKA
-753 YDNLSFDYCI
+753 YENLSFDYCI

-770 KNPSAQATLS
+770 KNPTAQATLS
-780 VKKIKSRCNIALTG
+780 VKNIKSRCNIALTG

-819 ERFRERFILDENNLD
+819 ERFRERFILDESNLS

-872 KQIYNSYV
+872 KQLYSFYV
-880 KAIKTKLNE
+880 KAIKNQLNE
-889 SKISGK
+889 NKSSEKSGRD
-895 IGNEKINLFAYLT
+895 KINLFAYLT
-908 KLREICLDPSI
+908 KLREICLDPSL
-919 VIPEYNGG
+919 VVPDYTGE
-927 SGKLIVVKEIVKD
+927 SSKLTVVKEIVKD

-955 SVLKKIE
+955 SVLQKIE
-962 DDFKR
+962 EDFKK
-967 EGISHLYL
+967 EDISYLYL
-975 DGGTSAKERVERV
+975 DGGTSAKDRVERV
-988 KKFNEDESIKV
+988 KKFNEDSNIKV

-1045 RVEVIKLVAK
+1045 KVEVIKLVAK

-1092 EEIAKLFE
+1092 EEISKLFE